1 MFRLRHI
8 LTLLL
13 SLMVAQLMGQTP
25 QETTINA
32 SHRRYVTP
40 TGAYSNR
47 GTTWADA
54 KNNIQD
60 AINDLVASNLLPGEV
75 WVKEGTYRPTEST
88 ESGGS
93 SLFASFK
100 IPAGITVRGGFAGNE
115 VTLNDRM
122 VKYLDKDGNTVGT
135 AKIGDTFSKAYTDK
149 RFLHP
154 TVLTGDL
161 SSRQANFT
169 WNDQSH
175 RYATQF
181 YGNAYH
187 VVWFATNGF
196 YSNGRAKA
204 LRLNDASW
212 TATLEGVTI
221 MRGYA
226 YNSSLEGH
234 PHNAYGGGAYMVD
247 GSMMRDVRI
256 ECCEASR
263 NGGAI
268 YMDGGGVCDHV
279 FVTTSQAQ
287 GIGTSYGYGGGVCIE
302 TNPAIS
308 DVAPVETGFRY
319 GMIANCASRQGGG
332 LAILTSRNTF
342 TETYTNPVTGAQET
356 RTRVPAIY
364 EDQRNKAYAYAS
376 VVAHNV
382 ALIEGGG
389 IYTNGGGAM
398 SQMTIVGNACYG
410 TATIVNGVTQG
421 RSGGLY
427 ACDKMTI
434 HNSVLY
440 GNYAMSNNGIQY
452 ATSRT
457 SISEDL
463 KALMEY
469 CRVENNDITD
479 WSSTRK
485 VQVLTAANPEFV
497 NPLDYGIRRS
507 THDGDEFLMPFS
519 YRVQKQS
526 PMVNSGLFSANLDK
540 ESLTTNRAIYPFDQ
554 LTNDLYGRPYQAHA
568 TLGAINCDDYSVTDV
583 IKKDNL
589 TKTTEGSSTVVHLF
603 VDPSA
608 TATDYDG
615 KAGASWDTPL
625 RYLNNALEFVR
636 LERQD
641 AANAATIYRI
651 HVKQGTVTNVD
662 HFEQHTTYVRSID
675 FPLYSNVQIYGG
687 YSSSLTG
694 TDVDAASRDPLKYPT
709 VITAATVQNDYSM
722 NALQL
727 LTMKGAENVVVDGVE
742 LQFANATATM
752 LDGANPKHYGG
763 AILMQADGT
772 TGSTATFRNIIIK
785 GCTSPQGAAV
795 WIGDRCKAT
804 FENTIIYNNESRAAN
819 GQPMGILY
827 TEGSGSITFDH
838 GDVLHNVGYA
848 GLLNGD
854 QCAQHYTNSVF
865 HANVRQPL
873 DDYRTKS
880 DDAIPDAV
888 LPSFAYRSTA
898 STTPSADAINAHGS
912 YTDEATAVGVHGRY
926 CFFDVRSAMLKGKN
940 FDDLAAAS
948 GASVMQQKIYKYQY
962 SLSYYFNTAEDING
976 YPLFVNATRNCGVS
990 PLGDVSFYGRGVSF
1004 EPDNMNPIVNA
1015 ADKTGDHDNW
1025 GTDYS
1030 THVTRD
1036 YGGNPDVGAI
1046 ENHVDNSDAEN
1057 AQPDGQPPYGKDI
1070 YVRMPKDGGDDNND
1084 GHSWNN
1090 AVATM
1095 QRAMELAKQTG
1106 SVTKEPIEVP
1116 YTSFTRAADDAS
1128 SLSTDTWY
1136 QIRSTSRDYYWN
1148 AGTSSLQPTT
1158 HVGNNDGKDKSSD
1171 YETTFFQPV
1180 VASTSNGT
1188 YYLQTR
1194 DGRYLYVSSS
1204 DAVQLSTSDGTAFHI
1219 VKSDGAWRIYRVY
1232 TTGFWMWRT
1241 TYYDYIEAYSGSSI
1255 HHTAAEYS
1263 GYWDWSINPSS
1274 AWNLYEVTF
1283 GTATETETVEH
1294 ITYDASNIHVAAG
1307 TYDTRIHDKDKYSSS
1322 KFSSGGL
1329 HLVDGVNLY
1338 GGYPATGNPGEKER
1352 DLSNRQ
1358 PLYTTTLTANSTASD
1373 VDNTANRVLTQDAD
1387 FVVSTMVE
1395 GFRITGGTCSGTNYG
1410 AGVFMR
1416 NNGTL
1421 KNCLV
1426 EGNTFTSNSSTAWA
1440 TDGGGGGGVYC
1451 IGGTIFNC
1459 TVRRNTYHYEDL
1471 TKSYLSKADSYN
1483 SVGGAG
1489 VFLEGGDIQNS
1500 LIVENTLDNS
1510 GTAIFGAGLFIKK
1523 PSRIFNTTIAYNR
1536 ALLATGWQ
1544 RRHAGG
1550 GAWDYSADKTLSTWQ
1565 NCIVWGNMAN
1575 GMLAENYI
1583 QVLSAHGQT
1592 AQISNADNFNDCYTS
1607 AIRGYWTDNYG
1618 ETVFSNDDASDAT
1631 KVYAP
1636 ATSVIHINTDKGGG
1650 LSSNGYEERDEYYNV
1665 TYSDNQNHLS
1675 QSTVNGKYVTSI
1687 AEINREYNRQCH
1699 INSPFKGDGEN
1710 LIDYDNWDFTDD
1722 YKSGSGLTYELKDPT
1737 ETSTSRYCINMG
1749 NSSDAIF
1756 TDKLT
1761 VDIVG
1766 DARIQDCQVDK
1777 GAYEYNGAGSI
1788 TPEIFKP
1795 GELPKAYA
1803 ETLVSDKDA
1812 SQLDER
1818 TTAVFY
1824 VTPNGQG
1831 TATANSWKNA
1841 ACSMKLQNVLDAA
1854 GRYKFCNPKQ
1864 RVIVKVATEDESL
1877 KFRYYATRT
1886 TRPDESD
1893 VRLFSIM
1900 VPRGVEVWGGYR
1912 QDANAKVSG
1921 FDTTITVNNVATRF
1935 DRRDVRR
1942 HKTTFDAN
1950 YVNSLL
1956 GTKAVAYH
1964 VITFTDRIF
1973 DKEGNAYTLE
1983 EQQQGANAY
1992 ITPNGSNLAQ
2002 RGGSSSYASLTTHF
2016 SYAVPQ
2022 DYADYGDL
2030 LYRAVID
2037 GIYVQGGRADIA
2049 IERLGSSNVLN
2060 PNRYGGAAI
2069 VKNYAHVRNC
2079 VLEDNR
2085 AYYGGALALM
2095 PGAIVSGTLI
2105 KGNSAT
2111 EGGGAIY
2118 VFTEGDEVNLLEGSV
2133 TVKTL
2138 PTGSEQDN
2146 NGTSYDALMPH
2157 VYTSTIARNFAQLG
2171 GGVCFTTDEANVRF
2185 NSTVIWQNIG
2195 QDGANIYGLYNPN
2208 TLESNKANIEYFPF
2222 AYSAAEGV
2230 RLTGVNNIT
2239 LNTVNRQGTRFVDKN
2254 NDFTQWPKPLA
2265 TTDPNYYRDVLHE
2278 LPLSQQ
2284 KIASNSDDMGYYGIT
2299 NYSVLSLAG
2308 MSIGAYRRLIQTK
2321 GLSAIDLL
2329 GTGRTSG
2336 YHADNVEP
2344 TYIDIGARAF
2354 TKETPHKKLM
2364 LQLYVT
2370 TPELVNMTAAEKLMK
2385 MANDDV
2391 SGSAN
2396 KEQAEYVRDY
2406 FSQEGSS
2413 FGYPMQSLQTALDYI
2428 REQRT
2433 KNASG
2438 AFPSGVSNVNNCKFF
2453 IYLSGGTFYPSRD
2466 LEMENRV
2473 SSTSTFVIP
2482 EGVSIIGGFNP
2493 NETFQWDDSKVDE
2506 TTDSHFQRVGNT
2518 LSETDSNGK
2527 NVLSFVGGYF
2537 SPKTDVTSPT
2547 TKDATFYVDENSEEY
2562 LSQVYY
2568 SGQKDKFD
2576 ANGKLKPEN
2585 MHLDFTTD
2593 GTTFRMMMLHPD
2605 TLSNLR
2611 EHADVNNNNIIEP
2624 WEFLNQTILDGNVA
2638 NIAEQGVHHVITIL
2652 ANENLVG
2659 MLPSPI
2665 SLYGGYANDGYH
2677 SRMLG
2682 QYVAFNGLTIKGG
2695 RARGWDDSYANHLQE
2710 FSYYHGGAILIDG
2723 NIYDDASA
2731 VSDERANP
2739 DKLSGDNYLHAGASN
2754 TWAYRDIPVVA
2765 LNCRFIN
2772 NQAGYG
2778 GAISTN
2784 SSLELMNCSFEQ
2796 NMAVGGIDK
2805 LDKEYQSALDGKTIS
2820 YVDGR
2825 DASKDPISEMSYPGQ
2840 GGAIY
2845 STKQLFAYNTIFA
2858 NNEAR
2863 ATMDETQNNTIEVR
2877 QCTSFRRSNYS
2888 VNRKELFGSGGVAF
2902 IGLNGLFH
2910 FFNCDMVNNMANAYP
2925 VILTRNPNLSEDEN
2939 LGIRQYSQIL
2949 NSVVWGNRLND
2960 GVMKN
2965 CALWNMTRTTDD
2977 GSVKDAQFGQR
2988 LKFNAQLICN
2998 IGRLRKLDNLEQ
3010 HAVAVNDSYNSTD
3023 NTFDLLSKMDAPY
3036 NESMFYDAD
3045 GKRRF
3050 GEVAW
3055 YSAYEKDRSLPAQN
3069 NFETYLDMPFDYNQH
3084 IVHQLNDWNPETSS
3098 GGDKGSRYQ
3107 NCNVVISSENTSYE
3121 GPNFGNPSGS
3131 AGFDGYN
3138 ESADWSPSRMNVL
3151 TDAGSGK
3158 LAQKIT
3164 SNGSTSYGATFI
3176 TDADGTYKNGT
3187 GVYVRAKYDNWSSL
3201 IRRFLPIGTDR
3212 YMLSTY
3218 TNKPG
3223 YTAIPRISPD
3233 PNPSHNRTY
3242 IDIGVYEF
3250 RHRPLQPQV
3259 TDGVDI
3265 IWVSSK
3271 EKADNG
3277 LPLGSDWSRPSTDL
3291 QRAIETLLSSRNGH
3305 RKEIRLMNGDYTPNY
3320 TINGHTAF
3328 YIDTRLLNS
3337 TTMLGSTT
3345 DADGKATAVTGEG
3358 VASLCIRGGYSHDLN
3373 GAYDIKEYPTVIHQ
3387 RQRTNNSSSQWDH
3400 LFYIND
3406 VSQRYGYT
3414 SYNKSNQFGQQGKN
3428 VSEPVTSIPIEIYG
3442 VTMQNN
3448 QTNKDVL
3455 GSVIYYP
3462 DAMGANPVR
3471 DTDPT
3476 VLDKAPDIKGTSP
3489 SFVTWTKRIG
3499 DNTASSTYQSLSAK
3513 IAAGQMP
3520 KLILGSDIIYGS
3532 GNTADFNPAASATQR
3547 QKASAVYIGATG
3559 GHALLY
3565 NNVFHSNQA
3574 HPLITKAPTRIVN
3587 STFALNGME
3596 VVMDADGD
3604 DDDQRNDTLKSRV
3617 FNSVF
3622 WRNNPETDAPATNS
3636 DYGEQFSIRGINNQ
3650 LLTVVVTTD
3659 DKAGSENR
3667 FERNCYTGGYT
3678 ESTNYDTNGELDKRR
3693 YNTGLA
3699 YENTDLMNGPNF
3711 VQPLSDDPDKRNFTI
3726 QPSQRLVNKGND
3738 QRYVMT
3744 YNKAVGA
3751 DNSNFVYDFA
3761 WVQTKDE
3768 VVSYDGQDV
3777 TIAMDYEQRNGPQ
3790 FDVGYRDRFSHTSHI
3805 DIGAYEYQNVLRR
3818 VLYVDTRRIAET
3830 GESWEKPLND
3840 IQNAVDLAALYHTS
3854 HPRQQTYVFVK
3865 SNEGSSN
3872 AVEHTHQ
3879 GVLLREGVSIYGGM
3893 SGSGLMRETLGKT
3906 ADDNYY
3912 EDRDIVDYLNDVER
3926 NNIRTPVGAL
3936 GFNKTVISSIRTSD
3950 QDRYAPFDHRNKYT
3964 DDDQRKGLIPAG
3976 KKVGDKVASDPRLQ
3990 VRTLIDG
3997 FAVMPDGNA
4006 SPQQSPI
4013 RIRPVLKDSVPKAMT
4028 IDSIIVR
4035 HVTMN
4040 GEKYYVERLAQ
4051 NRGDKSELKT
4061 GTDDLGG
4068 EYTEAFKNYH
4078 PYPSMALRNII
4089 VADWK
4094 MPANVDV
4101 AYINQSL
4108 IYNALFRDNTTSGT
4122 GASLR
4127 LGSRGYA
4134 MCVTATGKT
4143 VGSDGSTTL
4152 NNLTHHYQQKYDC
4165 TGSGNKNYSFDLECN
4180 LHRGT
4185 SHLYFCLTNFD
4196 NDKVTQASLLKGHIP
4211 ILTAAGVEDPNLMYQ
4226 YLDTSP
4232 YIDLD
4237 VYSINSEFYSANNP
4251 HKSSTDYQKTSA
4263 KSEVKWLSQANPE
4276 NFLPINLRDFV
4287 HLRDDNETVN
4297 TRPSDT
4303 DILGNPRFP
4312 KGITGANDKLDRG
4325 CFETW
4330 WQRSTYVTNKELGRY
4345 PHPGSAV
4352 YLLNRYAYHPSH
4364 VDNVSKIYNDA
4375 DMDISLV
4382 LDVSIAPGLI
4392 LMQQGTSLYGNGH
4405 GVHTKTMGF
4414 ERTVNINKGTI
4425 VALPYAMDYGADNC
4439 IWDVTNYGGS
4449 QKQKVLA
4456 EVDHDRASK
4465 DLVYHYNAVQRSQWN
4480 NIFEASNSSK
4490 WTLLDVNDRKR
4501 EAAHGVLIVPK
4512 DPMKVSYEN
4521 DTKTHYQAAVK
4532 YGVRTYRF
4540 IGVARDA
4547 SWAYAEEDGAT
4558 TKTVTLHQRD
4568 DYMSSNNVADFTSK
4582 EDMGWNL
4589 IGLPY
4594 AVNTYYPHRR
4604 QSAMGDY
4611 TMNVPHTLWMY
4622 FDGDYTMKN
4631 HDMANT
4637 NFVNDVYE
4645 QVQKAVDEGRKSKGG
4660 YYPVKAWSENWDDW
4674 NQVPIRYPMIGVYDE
4689 KRGGSKSK
4697 PDDNGIITYVLTD
4710 TVLTANPRPRIW
4722 MGEGFFTQTAA
4733 VNDQGIEQLS
4743 FSTPLYVPNT
4753 NRVQAL
4759 TTPIPVQYDAKTGER
4774 INNTTGAAKDGST
4787 VARQARYLQAVNDAM
4802 WQLCG
4807 SNYRLYGG
4815 MTGIDNPQED
4825 VAVGG
4830 IVIRVRQRNVII
4842 SGLKVG
4848 DMVDIYDPTGR
4859 VYNMIRATGP
4869 VVRTAVPT
4877 SGVYI
4882 IRAGDKVAKAAVR

>member
-8 LTLLL
+8 FTLLL
-13 SLMVAQLMGQTP
+13 LFMVAQLMGQTP

-60 AINDLVASNLLPGEV
+60 AINDLVASHLLPGEV

-93 SLFASFK
+93 SLYASFK

-122 VKYLDKDGNTVGT
+122 VNYLDENGKSVGK
-135 AKIGDTFSKAYTDK
+135 AKIGETFDKPYTEK
-149 RFLHP
+149 RFLNP
-154 TVLTGDL
+154 TILTGDL

-196 YSNGRAKA
+196 DSKGRANA
-204 LRLNDASW
+204 LQLNDDSW
-212 TATLEGVTI
+212 TATLEGMI
-221 MRGYA
+221 IKRGYA

-234 PHNAYGGGAYMVD
+234 PHNAYGGGAYMVK
-247 GSMMRDVRI
+247 GSMMRDVWI

-263 NGGAI
+263 NGGAV

-279 FVTTSQAQ
+279 YVTTSQAQ

-319 GMIANCASRQGGG
+319 GMIANCAARQGGG

-342 TETYTNPVTGAQET
+342 TETYTNPVTGQQET
-356 RTRVPAIY
+356 RTRVPANY

-376 VVAHNV
+376 IVAHNV

-389 IYTNGGGAM
+389 IYTSGGGAM

-427 ACDKMTI
+427 SSDKVTV
-434 HNSVLY
+434 HNSVLC

-469 CRVENNDITD
+469 CRVENNDVTD

-485 VQVLTAANPEFV
+485 VQVLSGANPAFV
-497 NPLDYGIRRS
+497 NPHVYGIARS
-507 THDGDEFLMPFS
+507 TDATDEFLMPFS

-540 ESLTTNRAIYPFDQ
+540 EGLTTNRAIYPFDQ
-554 LTNDLYGRPYQAHA
+554 FTNDLYGRPYQAHA
-568 TLGAINCDDYSVTDV
+568 TLGAINCDNYSVTDV

-589 TKTTEGSSTVVHLF
+589 TKTTEGTSTVVHLF
-603 VDPSA
+603 VDPAA
-608 TATDYDG
+608 TVSNYDG
-615 KAGASWDTPL
+615 RLGASWDTPL

-636 LERQD
+636 TERED
-641 AANAATIYRI
+641 AANANTIYRI
-651 HVKQGTVTNVD
+651 HIKQGTVTNVD
-662 HFEQHTTYVRSID
+662 HFEQRTTYVRSID
-675 FPLYSNVQIYGG
+675 FPLYNNVQIYGG
-687 YSSSLTG
+687 YSSGLTG
-694 TDVDAASRDPLKYPT
+694 TDVDAANRDPLKYPT
-709 VITAATVQNDYSM
+709 VITAVTVQNDYPM
-722 NALQL
+722 NALHL
-727 LTMKGAENVVVDGVE
+727 LVVKGAQNVVVDGVE
-742 LQFANATATM
+742 LQFANAKEPM
-752 LDGANPKHYGG
+752 LAGADPKHYGG
-763 AILMQADGT
+763 AILMEADGT

-795 WIGDRCKAT
+795 WVGDRCKAS
-804 FENTIIYNNESRAAN
+804 FENTIIYNNESRTDN
-819 GQPMGILY
+819 GQPMGTIY

-854 QCAQHYTNSVF
+854 KCGQHYTNTVF
-865 HANVRQPL
+865 HANVRKPL
-873 DDYRTKS
+873 DDYRTES
-880 DDAIPDAV
+880 ADIIPDAI

-912 YTDEATAVGVHGRY
+912 HTDDATATGVHGSY
-926 CFFDVRSAMLKGKN
+926 CFFDVRSAALKGKN
-940 FDDLAAAS
+940 FDDLAAS
-948 GASVMQQKIYKYQY
+948 TTVMQQKMYQY
-962 SLSYYFNTAEDING
+962 QYGLSYYFDSENGTNG
-976 YPLFVNATRNCGVS
+976 YPRFVNATRNCGVS

-1015 ADKTGDHDNW
+1015 ADNTAGRDNW
-1025 GTDYS
+1025 GTDYT
-1030 THVTRD
+1030 THITRD

-1046 ENHVDNSDAEN
+1046 ENHADNSDAEN

-1070 YVRMPKDGGDDNND
+1070 YVRMPEDGGDDNND

-1116 YTSFTRAADDAS
+1116 YTSFTRAADDAN
-1128 SLSTDTWY
+1128 SLNTESWY
-1136 QIRSTSRDYYWN
+1136 QVKSAYRDYYWN
-1148 AGTSSLQPTT
+1148 AGTSYLQPTDR
-1158 HVGNNDGKDKSSD
+1158 VGNNDGKDKSSD
-1171 YETTFFQPV
+1171 YESTFFQPV
-1180 VASTSNGT
+1180 SVGDGT

-1194 DGRYLYVSSS
+1194 DGRYLYISSNNS
-1204 DAVQLSTSDGTAFHI
+1204 SVQLSNSNRYRTPFNI
-1219 VKSDGAWRIYRVY
+1219 EKSNGAWRIYR
-1232 TTGFWMWRT
+1232 TTGWFGEN
-1241 TYYDYIEAYSGSSI
+1241 YDYIDAYSAGEI
-1255 HHTAAEYS
+1255 HHTSEFALW
-1263 GYWDWSINPSS
+1263 GFDWSVRLSS
-1274 AWNLYEVTF
+1274 AWNLYAVTF

-1322 KFSSGGL
+1322 RFSSGGL

-1352 DLSNRQ
+1352 DLSNRK
-1358 PLYTTTLTANSTASD
+1358 LSYTTTITANSTASD
-1373 VDNTANRVLTQDAD
+1373 VNKSANRVLTQDAD
-1387 FVVSTMVE
+1387 FVVPTMVE

-1416 NNGTL
+1416 SNGTL

-1459 TVRRNTYHYEDL
+1459 TVRRNTYHYGGL
-1471 TKSYLSKADSYN
+1471 TGSGQSSDDISYN

-1536 ALLATGWQ
+1536 ALLATAWQ

-1550 GAWDYSADKTLSTWQ
+1550 GAWDYSASKTLSTWQ

-1583 QVLSAHGQT
+1583 QVLSAHGST
-1592 AQISNADNFNDCYTS
+1592 ATISNADNFNDCYTS
-1607 AIRGYWTDNYG
+1607 AIRGYWTG
-1618 ETVFSNDDASDAT
+1618 KETPETVFSNDDASDTT

-1636 ATSVIHINTDKGGG
+1636 ATSVIHINTDNGGG
-1650 LSSNGYEERDEYYNV
+1650 LSGYNNGY
-1665 TYSDNQNHLS
+1665 DNQNHLT
-1675 QSTVNGKYVTSI
+1675 QSTVNGKRVTSI

-1699 INSPFKGDGEN
+1699 INSPFKGDGEK
-1710 LIDYDNWDFTDD
+1710 LINYSNWDFTDD
-1722 YKSGSGLTYELKDPT
+1722 YKNGSGLTYELKDPT
-1737 ETSTSRYCINMG
+1737 DASTSRYCINMG

-1788 TPEIFKP
+1788 TPEVFEP
-1795 GELPKAYA
+1795 GKLPKAYA
-1803 ETLVSDKDA
+1803 ETLVSAKDT
-1812 SQLDER
+1812 SQLAKR

-1831 TATANSWKNA
+1831 TATASSWDNA

-1854 GRYKFCNPKQ
+1854 GRYKFCYPKQ

-1877 KFRYYATRT
+1877 KFRYYANRT

-1912 QDANAKVSG
+1912 QDANAKESG

-1935 DRRDVRR
+1935 DRRDVKR

-1950 YVNSLL
+1950 YVNTLM

-1983 EQQQGANAY
+1983 EQQQGINGY
-1992 ITPNGSNLAQ
+1992 ITPNGDNLAK

-2016 SYAVPQ
+2016 SYTEPQ
-2022 DYADYGDL
+2022 DYATYGDL

-2060 PNRYGGAAI
+2060 PNRFGGAAI
-2069 VKNYAHVRNC
+2069 VKNYAHIRNC

-2118 VFTEGDEVNLLEGSV
+2118 VFTEGDEVNLLEGSI
-2133 TVKTL
+2133 TVRTL
-2138 PTGSEQDN
+2138 PTDSDGDSPAAN
-2146 NGTSYDALMPH
+2146 YDALMPH
-2157 VYTSTIARNFAQLG
+2157 VYTSTIAQNYAQLG

-2195 QDGANIYGLYNPN
+2195 EDGANIYGLYNPN

-2239 LNTVNRQGTRFVDKN
+2239 LNSVNRQGTRFVDKD
-2254 NDFTQWPKPLA
+2254 NDFAQWPKPLP
-2265 TTDPNYYRDVLHE
+2265 TTDANYYRDVLHE
-2278 LPLSQQ
+2278 LPLGQQ
-2284 KIASNSDDMGYYGIT
+2284 KIAESADKIDYYGIT

-2308 MSIGAYRRLIQTK
+2308 MSIGDYRSLIQTK

-2336 YHADNVEP
+2336 YHADVAEP

-2370 TPELVNMTAAEKLMK
+2370 TPEQVNMAAAEKLMK

-2391 SGSAN
+2391 SASIN
-2396 KEQAEYVRDY
+2396 KEQAENIRDY

-2413 FGYPMQSLQTALDYI
+2413 FGYPMQSLQAALDYI

-2433 KNASG
+2433 KNAAG
-2438 AFPSGVSNVNNCKFF
+2438 AFPSGVTNVNNCKFF

-2493 NETFQWDDSKVDE
+2493 NETFLWDASKIDE
-2506 TTDSHFQRVGNT
+2506 STGSHFQRVANT

-2527 NVLSFVGGYF
+2527 NVLSFVGGF
-2537 SPKTDVTSPT
+2537 FAPIANPVSPGKD
-2547 TKDATFYVDENSEEY
+2547 DATFYVDQNSEDY
-2562 LSQVYY
+2562 LSKEYY
-2568 SGQKDKFD
+2568 SGQKDMFD
-2576 ANGKLKPEN
+2576 DNGKLKPEN

-2605 TLSNLR
+2605 TLTNLR
-2611 EHADVNNNNIIEP
+2611 EHSDVNNNNIIEP
-2624 WEFLNQTILDGNVA
+2624 WEFVNQTILDGNVA
-2638 NIAEQGVHHVITIL
+2638 NIAEQGVHHVITV
-2652 ANENLVG
+2652 APAETLVG

-2665 SLYGGYANDGYH
+2665 ELYDGYTNDGYH

-2682 QYVAFNGLTIKGG
+2682 QYIALNGLTIQGG

-2710 FSYYHGGAILIDG
+2710 FSYYHGGAILVDG
-2723 NIYDDASA
+2723 NIYDDGNAKD
-2731 VSDERANP
+2731 DERANP
-2739 DKLSGDNYLHAGASN
+2739 DKLGGDYYLHAGASN
-2754 TWAYRDIPVVA
+2754 TWGYRDIPFVA
-2765 LNCRFIN
+2765 LNCRFVN

-2796 NMAVGGIDK
+2796 NMSVGGTDN
-2805 LDKEYQSALDGKTIS
+2805 LDKEYQIGLDGKEIR
-2820 YVDGR
+2820 YVDGKGE
-2825 DASKDPISEMSYPGQ
+2825 SKDPISEVSYPGQ

-2845 STKQLFAYNTIFA
+2845 STKQLTAYNTIFA

-2863 ATMDETQNNTIEVR
+2863 ATMDESENNDIELK
-2877 QCTSFRRSNYS
+2877 QCQSFRRSNS
-2888 VNRKELFGSGGVAF
+2888 SSNRKELLGGGGVAF
-2902 IGLNGLFH
+2902 IGLHGFFH
-2910 FFNCDMVNNMANAYP
+2910 FINCDMVNNMANAYP
-2925 VILTRNPNLSEDEN
+2925 VILTRNPNVNEKEDLS
-2939 LGIRQYSQIL
+2939 IRQYSQIL
-2949 NSVVWGNRLND
+2949 NSVVWGNRLNN

-2965 CALWNMTRTTDD
+2965 SDLWNKTRTTED
-2977 GSVKDAQFGQR
+2977 GKINDPYFGQR
-2988 LKFNAQLICN
+2988 LKYNAQLICN
-2998 IGRLRKLDNLEQ
+2998 VGRLRTLDELEKN
-3010 HAVAVNDSYNSTD
+3010 ATATTDDYNYNDNI
-3023 NTFDLLSKMDAPY
+3023 FDILTKMDAPY
-3036 NESMFYDAD
+3036 DESMFYDAD

-3050 GEVAW
+3050 GEAAW

-3069 NFETYLDMPFDYNQH
+3069 NYETYLDMPFDYNQH

-3107 NCNVVISSENTSYE
+3107 NCNVMISSDNTSYE

-3158 LAQKIT
+3158 LVQKIT
-3164 SNGSTSYGATFI
+3164 NSGNTSYGATF
-3176 TDADGTYKNGT
+3176 TPDADGTYTNGT

-3201 IRRFLPIGTDR
+3201 MRRFLPIGNDR

-3223 YTAIPRISPD
+3223 YTLIPRISQD

-3242 IDIGVYEF
+3242 IDIGVYEY

-3305 RKEIRLMNGDYTPNY
+3305 RKEIRLMGGDYTPNY

-3337 TTMLGSTT
+3337 TTMLGSATE
-3345 DADGKATAVTGEG
+3345 GTAVTGEG
-3358 VASLCIRGGYSHDLN
+3358 VTSLCIRGGYSHDLN
-3373 GAYDIKEYPTVIHQ
+3373 GAYDIKEYPAVIHQ
-3387 RQRTNNSSSQWDH
+3387 RQRTNDKSSQWDH

-3406 VSQRYGYT
+3406 ASQRYGYDT
-3414 SYNKSNQFGQQGKN
+3414 YNKSNQFGQQGKD
-3428 VSEPVTSIPIEIYG
+3428 VSKPVTSIPIEIYG
-3442 VTMQNN
+3442 VTMQND

-3462 DAMGANPVR
+3462 DAMGANPVS

-3476 VLDKAPDIKGTSP
+3476 KLDKAPEIDGTSE
-3489 SFVTWTKRIG
+3489 SYVTWTERIG
-3499 DNTASSTYQSLSAK
+3499 DNTANSSYQSNTAK
-3513 IAAGQMP
+3513 VAAGQIP
-3520 KLILGSDIIYGS
+3520 KLILGSDIIFGS
-3532 GNTADFNPAASATQR
+3532 GNEADFNPSASATQR

-3559 GHALLY
+3559 GHALIY

-3596 VVMDADGD
+3596 VVMDAAGD
-3604 DDDQRNDTLKSRV
+3604 ADTQRNDTLKSRV

-3622 WRNNPETDAPATNS
+3622 WRNNPTTTTPAANS
-3636 DYGEQFSIRGINNQ
+3636 DYGNQFIIRGIDNT
-3650 LLTVVVTTD
+3650 LLTDTVTTD

-3678 ESTNYDTNGELDKRR
+3678 ESTNYDSNGELAKRR

-3711 VQPLSDDPDKRNFTI
+3711 VLPFNDDRAKRNFTI

-3738 QRYVMT
+3738 GRYVMT
-3744 YNKAVGA
+3744 YNTAVGA

-3761 WVQTKDE
+3761 WVQKKDT
-3768 VVSYDGQDV
+3768 VVSYDGQEV
-3777 TIAMDYEQRNGPQ
+3777 TISKDYEQRNGPQ
-3790 FDVGYRDRFSHTSHI
+3790 FDAGYRDRFSHTSHI

-3830 GESWEKPLND
+3830 GESWERPLND

-3854 HPRQQTYVFVK
+3854 HPRQQAYVFVK
-3865 SNEGSSN
+3865 SNEGSSS

-3912 EDRDIVDYLNDVER
+3912 EDRNIIDYLNEVER
-3926 NNIRTPVGAL
+3926 NDIRTPVGGL
-3936 GFNKTVISSIRTSD
+3936 GFNKTVVSSIRTSD
-3950 QDRYAPFDHRNKYT
+3950 QDRYAPFDHLNKYT
-3964 DDDQRKGLIPAG
+3964 DDDQRKGLIPEG
-3976 KKVGDKVASDPRLQ
+3976 KHVGDQVASDPRLQ

-4013 RIRPVLKDSVPKAMT
+4013 RIRPVLKDSVAKVIT

-4035 HVTMN
+4035 HVTMD
-4040 GEKYYVERLAQ
+4040 GEKYYVERLAKTP
-4051 NRGDKSELKT
+4051 GDQSELKT
-4061 GTDDLGG
+4061 GKDDLGG
-4068 EYTEAFKNYH
+4068 EYSEGFKQYH
-4078 PYPSMALRNII
+4078 PYPSLALRNII

-4101 AYINQSL
+4101 AYVDQAL
-4108 IYNALFRDNTTSGT
+4108 IYGALFRDNTTSGT

-4152 NNLTHHYQQKYDC
+4152 NNLTHHYRQQYDC
-4165 TGSGNKNYSFDLECN
+4165 TGTGRKDHSFDLECN

-4196 NDKVTQASLLKGHIP
+4196 NDKITQASLLKGHIP

-4226 YLDTSP
+4226 FLDTSP

-4237 VYSINSEFYSANNP
+4237 VYSINSELYSSNDP
-4251 HKSSTDYQKTSA
+4251 HKKSSEYLKTTA
-4263 KSEVKWLSQANPE
+4263 TSEVKWLSQANPD
-4276 NFLPINLRDFV
+4276 NFLPLNLRDFV
-4287 HLRDDNETVN
+4287 HLRDDKETVN

-4303 DILGNPRFP
+4303 DLLGNPRFP
-4312 KGITGANDKLDRG
+4312 EGITGANDKLDRG

-4382 LDVSIAPGLI
+4382 LDVSISPGLI
-4392 LMQQGTSLYGNGH
+4392 FMQQGTSLYGNGH
-4405 GVHTKTMGF
+4405 GIHTKTMAF
-4414 ERTVNINKGTI
+4414 ERTVDINKGTI
-4425 VALPYAMDYGADNC
+4425 VALPYAMDYGAENC

-4456 EVDHDRASK
+4456 EVDHDRAAK
-4465 DLVYHYNAVQRSQWN
+4465 DLIYGYNAVQRSQWN
-4480 NIFEASNSSK
+4480 NIFEPTNSSK
-4490 WTLLDVNDRKR
+4490 WTLLSGDDRRR
-4501 EAAHGVLIVPK
+4501 EAAHGVLIMPK

-4521 DTKTHYQAAVK
+4521 DTITHYQAAVNA
-4532 YGVRTYRF
+4532 GVRTYRF

-4568 DYMSSNNVADFTSK
+4568 DYTSTDNAADFTNK

-4594 AVNTYYPHRR
+4594 AVNTYYTHRR
-4604 QSAMGDY
+4604 QTAMGDY

-4622 FDGDYTMKN
+4622 FDGDYTMMS

-4637 NFVNDVYE
+4637 NFVNDVFE
-4645 QVQKAVDEGRKSKGG
+4645 QVQKAVDERRKSKGG

-4674 NQVPIRYPMIGVYDE
+4674 NQLPIQYPMIGVYDS
-4689 KRGGSKSK
+4689 KRGGKKDEKSSK
-4697 PDDNGIITYVLTD
+4697 DIVTYILTD
-4710 TVLTANPRPRIW
+4710 TVITANPRPRIW

-4733 VNDQGIEQLS
+4733 VNGDGTEELS

-4759 TTPIPVQYDAKTGER
+4759 SSPFTVIYDKKTGLR
-4774 INNTTGAAKDGST
+4774 ISDSSSGSGSSASGSGSGSSGSSGSGSGSSGSGQSSPSGSPKGPSGTRRDRAA
-4787 VARQARYLQAVNDAM
+4787 AQRARYLRAVNDAM

-4815 MTGIDNPQED
+4815 MTGIDDPQED
-4825 VAVGG
+4825 ETMGG
-4830 IVIRVRQRNVII
+4830 IVIRVHHRNVTI

-4848 DMVDIYDPTGR
+4848 DMVDIYDPAGR
-4859 VYNMIRATGP
+4859 IYNMRFIRQI
-4869 VVRTAVPT
+4869 V
-4877 SGVYI
+4877 
-4882 IRAGDKVAKAAVR
+4882 

>member
-1 MFRLRHI
+1 
-8 LTLLL
+8 
-13 SLMVAQLMGQTP
+13 
-25 QETTINA
+25 
-32 SHRRYVTP
+32 VT
-40 TGAYSNR
+40 
-47 GTTWADA
+47 
-54 KNNIQD
+54 
-60 AINDLVASNLLPGEV
+60 
-75 WVKEGTYRPTEST
+75 TES
-88 ESGGS
+88 
-93 SLFASFK
+93 
-100 IPAGITVRGGFAGNE
+100 VE
-115 VTLNDRM
+115 V
-122 VKYLDKDGNTVGT
+122 K
-135 AKIGDTFSKAYTDK
+135 
-149 RFLHP
+149 
-154 TVLTGDL
+154 
-161 SSRQANFT
+161 
-169 WNDQSH
+169 
-175 RYATQF
+175 
-181 YGNAYH
+181 
-187 VVWFATNGF
+187 
-196 YSNGRAKA
+196 
-204 LRLNDASW
+204 
-212 TATLEGVTI
+212 
-221 MRGYA
+221 
-226 YNSSLEGH
+226 
-234 PHNAYGGGAYMVD
+234 
-247 GSMMRDVRI
+247 
-256 ECCEASR
+256 
-263 NGGAI
+263 
-268 YMDGGGVCDHV
+268 
-279 FVTTSQAQ
+279 
-287 GIGTSYGYGGGVCIE
+287 
-302 TNPAIS
+302 
-308 DVAPVETGFRY
+308 
-319 GMIANCASRQGGG
+319 
-332 LAILTSRNTF
+332 
-342 TETYTNPVTGAQET
+342 
-356 RTRVPAIY
+356 
-364 EDQRNKAYAYAS
+364 
-376 VVAHNV
+376 
-382 ALIEGGG
+382 
-389 IYTNGGGAM
+389 
-398 SQMTIVGNACYG
+398 
-410 TATIVNGVTQG
+410 
-421 RSGGLY
+421 
-427 ACDKMTI
+427 
-434 HNSVLY
+434 
-440 GNYAMSNNGIQY
+440 
-452 ATSRT
+452 
-457 SISEDL
+457 
-463 KALMEY
+463 
-469 CRVENNDITD
+469 
-479 WSSTRK
+479 
-485 VQVLTAANPEFV
+485 
-497 NPLDYGIRRS
+497 
-507 THDGDEFLMPFS
+507 
-519 YRVQKQS
+519 
-526 PMVNSGLFSANLDK
+526 
-540 ESLTTNRAIYPFDQ
+540 
-554 LTNDLYGRPYQAHA
+554 
-568 TLGAINCDDYSVTDV
+568 
-583 IKKDNL
+583 
-589 TKTTEGSSTVVHLF
+589 
-603 VDPSA
+603 
-608 TATDYDG
+608 
-615 KAGASWDTPL
+615 
-625 RYLNNALEFVR
+625 
-636 LERQD
+636 
-641 AANAATIYRI
+641 
-651 HVKQGTVTNVD
+651 
-662 HFEQHTTYVRSID
+662 
-675 FPLYSNVQIYGG
+675 
-687 YSSSLTG
+687 
-694 TDVDAASRDPLKYPT
+694 
-709 VITAATVQNDYSM
+709 
-722 NALQL
+722 
-727 LTMKGAENVVVDGVE
+727 
-742 LQFANATATM
+742 
-752 LDGANPKHYGG
+752 
-763 AILMQADGT
+763 
-772 TGSTATFRNIIIK
+772 
-785 GCTSPQGAAV
+785 
-795 WIGDRCKAT
+795 
-804 FENTIIYNNESRAAN
+804 
-819 GQPMGILY
+819 
-827 TEGSGSITFDH
+827 
-838 GDVLHNVGYA
+838 
-848 GLLNGD
+848 
-854 QCAQHYTNSVF
+854 
-865 HANVRQPL
+865 
-873 DDYRTKS
+873 
-880 DDAIPDAV
+880 
-888 LPSFAYRSTA
+888 
-898 STTPSADAINAHGS
+898 
-912 YTDEATAVGVHGRY
+912 
-926 CFFDVRSAMLKGKN
+926 
-940 FDDLAAAS
+940 
-948 GASVMQQKIYKYQY
+948 
-962 SLSYYFNTAEDING
+962 
-976 YPLFVNATRNCGVS
+976 
-990 PLGDVSFYGRGVSF
+990 
-1004 EPDNMNPIVNA
+1004 
-1015 ADKTGDHDNW
+1015 
-1025 GTDYS
+1025 
-1030 THVTRD
+1030 
-1036 YGGNPDVGAI
+1036 
-1046 ENHVDNSDAEN
+1046 
-1057 AQPDGQPPYGKDI
+1057 
-1070 YVRMPKDGGDDNND
+1070 
-1084 GHSWNN
+1084 
-1090 AVATM
+1090 
-1095 QRAMELAKQTG
+1095 
-1106 SVTKEPIEVP
+1106 
-1116 YTSFTRAADDAS
+1116 YTSFKRDENAAS
-1128 SLSTDTWY
+1128 SLNTSSWY
-1136 QIRSTSRDYYWN
+1136 QVKSVYEGYYWN
-1148 AGTSSLQPTT
+1148 AGTSILEPTT
-1158 HVGNNDGKDKSSD
+1158 NVGNNDGKDNKSSD
-1171 YETTFFQPV
+1171 FESTFFQPV
-1180 VASTSNGT
+1180 STNNGT

-1194 DGRYLYVSSS
+1194 DGRYLYISNTNNI
-1204 DAVQLSTSDGTAFHI
+1204 QLSKNYGTAFNI
-1219 VKSDGAWRIYRVY
+1219 KKSNGAWRIYRVY
-1232 TTGFWMWRT
+1232 TDGFLWWQT
-1241 TYYDYIEAYSGSSI
+1241 TYCDYIDANSGSSI
-1255 HHTAAEYS
+1255 YHTAEEYS
-1263 GYWDWSINPSS
+1263 GYWDWSLRYRS
-1274 AWNLYEVTF
+1274 AWSLYEVTF

-1307 TYDTRIHDKDKYSSS
+1307 TYDTRVHKQDGSSE
-1322 KFSSGGL
+1322 FSPGGL
-1329 HLVDGVNLY
+1329 HLADGVNLY

-1352 DLSNRQ
+1352 DISNRKDQ
-1358 PLYTTTLTANSTASD
+1358 YTTTITAAYTASD
-1373 VDNTANRVLTQDAD
+1373 VIQSDNRVLTQDKE
-1387 FVVSTMVE
+1387 FLVPTMVE

-1426 EGNTFTSNSSTAWA
+1426 EKNTFTSDNTTAWA

-1459 TVRRNTYHYEDL
+1459 TVRRNTYHYGDL
-1471 TKSYLSKADSYN
+1471 TESGQSQNSYN

-1489 VFLEGGDIQNS
+1489 VFLEGGSVQNS
-1500 LIVENTLDNS
+1500 LIVENTLENS
-1510 GTAIFGAGLFIKK
+1510 GTNIFGAGLFIKK

-1536 ALLATGWQ
+1536 ALLANAWD
-1544 RRHAGG
+1544 RNHAGG
-1550 GAWDYSADKTLSTWQ
+1550 GAWDYSATKTLSTWQ

-1575 GMLAENYI
+1575 GSLAENYI
-1583 QVLSAHGQT
+1583 QVLSAHGDT
-1592 AQISNADNFNDCYTS
+1592 AKISNSENFKDCYTS
-1607 AIRGYWTDNYG
+1607 AVKAYRVG
-1618 ETVFSNDDASDAT
+1618 EGEIVFSNDDASVPS
-1631 KVYAP
+1631 KVFAP
-1636 ATSVIHINTDKGGG
+1636 DKSIIYIVTNRDGV
-1650 LSSNGYEERDEYYNV
+1650 LSSSYMSYSTTVKGER
-1665 TYSDNQNHLS
+1665 
-1675 QSTVNGKYVTSI
+1675 VTSI

-1710 LIDYDNWDFTDD
+1710 LIKYDNWDFTDD
-1722 YKSGSGLTYELKDPT
+1722 YKNGSGLTYELKDPT
-1737 ETSTSRYCINMG
+1737 EMSTSRYCINMG

-1756 TDKLT
+1756 TDTLT

-1788 TPEIFKP
+1788 TPEVFDP

-1803 ETLVSDKDA
+1803 ETLVSAKDA

-1831 TATANSWKNA
+1831 TATASSWDNA

-1912 QDANAKVSG
+1912 QDANAKESG
-1921 FDTTITVNNVATRF
+1921 FDTTIDGKRF
-1935 DRRDVRR
+1935 DRRDVKRY
-1942 HKTTFDAN
+1942 KTTFDAN
-1950 YVNSLL
+1950 YVNTLM
-1956 GTKAVAYH
+1956 GAKAVAYH

-1983 EQQQGANAY
+1983 EQEQGTNAY
-1992 ITPNGSNLAQ
+1992 ITPDGRNLAK
-2002 RGGSSSYASLTTHF
+2002 RGGSTSYASLTTHF
-2016 SYAVPQ
+2016 SYTEPT
-2022 DYADYGDL
+2022 DYATYGDL

-2069 VKNYAHVRNC
+2069 VKDYAHIRNC

-2118 VFTEGDEVNLLEGSV
+2118 VFTEGDEVNLLEGDV
-2133 TVKTL
+2133 TVRTL
-2138 PTGSEQDN
+2138 PTDDTENSLAN
-2146 NGTSYDALMPH
+2146 SYDALMPH
-2157 VYTSTIARNFAQLG
+2157 VYTSTIAQNYAQLG

-2185 NSTVIWQNIG
+2185 NSTVIWQNTG

-2208 TLESNKANIEYFPF
+2208 TLESSKANIEYFPF

-2239 LNTVNRQGTRFVDKN
+2239 LSSSNRQGTRFVDKD
-2254 NDFTQWPKPLA
+2254 NDFAQWPKPQKEGDA
-2265 TTDPNYYRDVLHE
+2265 NYYRDVLHE

-2284 KIASNSDDMGYYGIT
+2284 KIAESTDKIDYYGIT

-2308 MSIGAYRRLIQTK
+2308 MSIADYRHLIQMK
-2321 GLSAIDLL
+2321 GLSAIDIL
-2329 GTGRTSG
+2329 GTGRTNG

-2391 SGSAN
+2391 SASDN
-2396 KEQAEYVRDY
+2396 KEQAEYIRDY

-2413 FGYPMQSLQTALDYI
+2413 FGYPMQSLQAALDYI

-2433 KNASG
+2433 KNADG
-2438 AFPSGVSNVNNCKFF
+2438 DFPSGVDNVNNCKFF

-2493 NETFQWDDSKVDE
+2493 NETFQWNASEIDE
-2506 TTDSHFQRVGNT
+2506 TTGSHFQRVPNT

-2527 NVLSFVGGYF
+2527 NILSFVGGYF
-2537 SPKTDVTSPT
+2537 TPKTNPACPT
-2547 TKDATFYVDENSEEY
+2547 TNDATFYVDQNSEDY
-2562 LSQVYY
+2562 LSKVYY
-2568 SGQKDKFD
+2568 KGQNMFDDKG
-2576 ANGKLKPEN
+2576 NLKPEN

-2605 TLSNLR
+2605 TLTNLR
-2611 EHADVNNNNIIEP
+2611 QHADVNNNNIIEP

-2638 NIAEQGVHHVITIL
+2638 NIAEQGVHHVITVL
-2652 ANENLVG
+2652 ANEKLVG

-2665 SLYGGYANDGYH
+2665 TLYDDYEKDGYH

-2682 QYVAFNGLTIKGG
+2682 QYVAINGLTIQGG

-2723 NIYDDASA
+2723 NIYNDRNSVNDG
-2731 VSDERANP
+2731 RANP
-2739 DKLSGDNYLHAGASN
+2739 AKLDGDYYLHAGASN
-2754 TWAYRDIPVVA
+2754 TWAYRDIPFVA
-2765 LNCRFIN
+2765 LNCRFVN

-2796 NMAVGGIDK
+2796 NMSVGGTDK
-2805 LDKEYQSALDGKTIS
+2805 LDKGYQIALDNKTIR
-2820 YVDGR
+2820 YVEGKE
-2825 DASKDPISEMSYPGQ
+2825 ASKEPISEVSYPGQ

-2845 STKQLFAYNTIFA
+2845 STKQLTAYNTIFA

-2863 ATMDETQNNTIEVR
+2863 ATMDESKNNTIEIK
-2877 QCTSFRRSNYS
+2877 QCQSFRRSNS
-2888 VNRKELFGSGGVAF
+2888 SSNRKELLGGGGVAF
-2902 IGLNGLFH
+2902 IGLHGLFH
-2910 FFNCDMVNNMANAYP
+2910 FINCDMVNNMANAYP
-2925 VILTRNPNLSEDEN
+2925 VILTRNPNINEKEN
-2939 LGIRQYSQIL
+2939 LSIRQYSQIL
-2949 NSVVWGNRLND
+2949 NSVVWGNRLNN

-2965 CALWNMTRTTDD
+2965 STLWNMTRTTED
-2977 GSVKDAQFGQR
+2977 GKIKDTEFGQR
-2988 LKFNAQLICN
+2988 LKYNAQLICN
-2998 IGRLRKLDNLEQ
+2998 VGRLKTLDNLEQ
-3010 HAVAVNDSYNSTD
+3010 HATATTDDYSYND
-3023 NTFDLLSKMDAPY
+3023 NLFDIITKIDAPY
-3036 NESMFYDAD
+3036 DESMFNDAD

-3069 NFETYLDMPFDYNQH
+3069 NYETYLDMPFNYNKH
-3084 IVHQLNDWNPETSS
+3084 IVHQLNAWDPEKSTL
-3098 GGDKGSRYQ
+3098 DDNGSYYQ
-3107 NCNVVISSENTSYE
+3107 NCNVMISSDNTSYE

-3151 TDAGSGK
+3151 TDAGSGRLIQEISSK
-3158 LAQKIT
+3158 D
-3164 SNGSTSYGATFI
+3164 NTSYGAAFI
-3176 TDADGTYKNGT
+3176 TDDKGTYKNGT
-3187 GVYVRAKYDNWSSL
+3187 GVYVRVKYDNWSSL
-3201 IRRFLPIGTDR
+3201 IRRFLPIGGDR

-3223 YTAIPRISPD
+3223 YTVIPRISLD

-3305 RKEIRLMNGDYTPNY
+3305 RKEIRLMGGDYTPNY

-3337 TTMLGSTT
+3337 TTMLG
-3345 DADGKATAVTGEG
+3345 AANGTAVTGKG
-3358 VASLCIRGGYSHDLN
+3358 VASLCIRGGCSHDLN

-3387 RQRTNNSSSQWDH
+3387 RQRTNVNSSQWDY

-3406 VSQRYGYT
+3406 ASQRYGYT
-3414 SYNKSNQFGQQGKN
+3414 TYDKSNKFGQQGKDE
-3428 VSEPVTSIPIEIYG
+3428 SEPVTSIPIEIYG
-3442 VTMQNN
+3442 VTMQND

-3462 DAMGANPVR
+3462 DAMGANPVN
-3471 DTDPT
+3471 DVDPT
-3476 VLDKAPDIKGTSP
+3476 TLDEAPEIDGTSEA
-3489 SFVTWTKRIG
+3489 FVTWTQRTN
-3499 DNTASSTYQSLSAK
+3499 DNTASSTYQSNTTK
-3513 IAAGQMP
+3513 VAAGQMP
-3520 KLILGSDIIYGS
+3520 KLILGSDVIYGS
-3532 GNTADFNPAASATQR
+3532 GNASDFNPSADDTQR
-3547 QKASAVYIGATG
+3547 RKASAVYIGATG
-3559 GHALLY
+3559 GHALIY

-3596 VVMDADGD
+3596 VVMDAAGD
-3604 DDDQRNDTLKSRV
+3604 ADAQRNDTLKSRV

-3622 WRNNPETDAPATNS
+3622 WRNNPTTTAPAGNS
-3636 DYGEQFSIRGINNQ
+3636 DYGEQFSIKGIDNA
-3650 LLTVVVTTD
+3650 LLTETVTPE
-3659 DKAGSENR
+3659 DKAGSKNR

-3678 ESTNYDTNGELDKRR
+3678 ESTNYDTNGELAQRR

-3699 YENTDLMNGPNF
+3699 FENTDLMNGPNF
-3711 VQPLSDDPDKRNFTI
+3711 VLPFNDDCAKRDFTI

-3738 QRYVMT
+3738 DRYVMT
-3744 YNKAVGA
+3744 YNTAAGA

-3761 WVQTKDE
+3761 WVQKKDT
-3768 VVSYDGQDV
+3768 VVNYDGQEV
-3777 TIAMDYEQRNGPQ
+3777 TIAKDYEQRNGPQ

-3830 GESWEKPLND
+3830 GESWERPLND

-3854 HPRQQTYVFVK
+3854 HPRQQAYVFVK
-3865 SNEGSSN
+3865 SNEGSSS

-3893 SGSGLMRETLGKT
+3893 SGSGLMKESLGKT

-3912 EDRDIVDYLNDVER
+3912 EDRNIIDYLNEVER
-3926 NNIRTPVGAL
+3926 NDIRTPVGAL
-3936 GFNKTVISSIRTSD
+3936 GFNKTVVSSIRTSD
-3950 QDRYAPFDHRNKYT
+3950 QDRYAPFDHENKYT
-3964 DDDQRKGLIPAG
+3964 PDDQRKGLIPAG
-3976 KKVGDKVASDPRLQ
+3976 KKVGDKVADDPRLQ

-4013 RIRPVLKDSVPKAMT
+4013 RIRPVLKDSVAKVIT

-4040 GEKYYVERLAQ
+4040 EEKYYVERLAK
-4051 NRGDKSELKT
+4051 NPGDQSELNNS
-4061 GTDDLGG
+4061 TDDLGG
-4068 EYTEAFKNYH
+4068 TYTESFKNYH

-4101 AYINQSL
+4101 AYIDQAL
-4108 IYNALFRDNTTSGT
+4108 VYDALFRDNSTSGT

-4127 LGSRGYA
+4127 LGKRGYA

-4152 NNLTHHYQQKYDC
+4152 NNLTHHYRQQYDC
-4165 TGSGNKNYSFDLECN
+4165 TGDGRKDQFFDLECN

-4226 YLDTSP
+4226 FLDTSP

-4237 VYSINSEFYSANNP
+4237 VYSINSEFYSSDNP
-4251 HKSSTDYQKTSA
+4251 HKGSDEYQTITKTPD
-4263 KSEVKWLSQANPE
+4263 VKWLSQANPN

-4287 HLRDDNETVN
+4287 HLRDNNETVN

-4303 DILGNPRFP
+4303 DLLGNPRFP
-4312 KGITGANDKLDRG
+4312 IGITGANDKLDRG

-4364 VDNVSKIYNDA
+4364 VDDVSKIYNDA

-4382 LDVSIAPGLI
+4382 LDVSISPGLI

-4405 GVHTKTMGF
+4405 GIHTKTMAF
-4414 ERTVNINKGTI
+4414 ERTVNINRGTI

-4456 EVDHDRASK
+4456 EVDHDRALK

-4480 NIFEASNSSK
+4480 NIFEPTNSSK
-4490 WTLLDVNDRKR
+4490 WTSLDVNDRKC

-4521 DTKTHYQAAVK
+4521 DISTHYQAAVNA
-4532 YGVRTYRF
+4532 GVRTYRF

-4568 DYMSSNNVADFTSK
+4568 DYTSTDHAADFTNK

-4637 NFVNDVYE
+4637 NFVNDVFE
-4645 QVQKAVDEGRKSKGG
+4645 QVQEAVDERRKSKGG
-4660 YYPVKAWSENWDDW
+4660 YYPVKAWSEDWDDW
-4674 NQVPIRYPMIGVYDE
+4674 NQVPIQYPMIGVYS
-4689 KRGGSKSK
+4689 SKK
-4697 PDDNGIITYVLTD
+4697 DDGKIVTYNLTD
-4710 TVLTANPRPRIW
+4710 TVLTANPKPRIW

-4733 VNDQGIEQLS
+4733 VNGDGTEELS

-4753 NRVQAL
+4753 NRVQAIS
-4759 TTPIPVQYDAKTGER
+4759 PITVIYDKKTGLR
-4774 INNTTGAAKDGST
+4774 LSDSSSGSGSSGSGSGSDSGSGSSGSGQSSPSGSPKGPSGTRRDRAA
-4787 VARQARYLQAVNDAM
+4787 AQRARYLRAVNDAM

-4815 MTGIDNPQED
+4815 MTGIDNPKED
-4825 VAVGG
+4825 EAVGG
-4830 IVIRVRQRNVII
+4830 IVIRVHHRNVTI

-4848 DMVDIYDPTGR
+4848 DMVDIYDPVGR
-4859 VYNMIRATGP
+4859 IYNMIRATDT

-4877 SGVYI
+4877 SGIYI
-4882 IRAGDKVAKAAVR
+4882 IKAGNKVAKVVVK

>member
-1 MFRLRHI
+1 M
-8 LTLLL
+8 
-13 SLMVAQLMGQTP
+13 
-25 QETTINA
+25 
-32 SHRRYVTP
+32 
-40 TGAYSNR
+40 
-47 GTTWADA
+47 
-54 KNNIQD
+54 
-60 AINDLVASNLLPGEV
+60 
-75 WVKEGTYRPTEST
+75 
-88 ESGGS
+88 
-93 SLFASFK
+93 
-100 IPAGITVRGGFAGNE
+100 
-115 VTLNDRM
+115 
-122 VKYLDKDGNTVGT
+122 
-135 AKIGDTFSKAYTDK
+135 
-149 RFLHP
+149 
-154 TVLTGDL
+154 
-161 SSRQANFT
+161 
-169 WNDQSH
+169 
-175 RYATQF
+175 
-181 YGNAYH
+181 
-187 VVWFATNGF
+187 
-196 YSNGRAKA
+196 
-204 LRLNDASW
+204 
-212 TATLEGVTI
+212 
-221 MRGYA
+221 
-226 YNSSLEGH
+226 
-234 PHNAYGGGAYMVD
+234 
-247 GSMMRDVRI
+247 
-256 ECCEASR
+256 
-263 NGGAI
+263 
-268 YMDGGGVCDHV
+268 
-279 FVTTSQAQ
+279 
-287 GIGTSYGYGGGVCIE
+287 
-302 TNPAIS
+302 
-308 DVAPVETGFRY
+308 
-319 GMIANCASRQGGG
+319 
-332 LAILTSRNTF
+332 
-342 TETYTNPVTGAQET
+342 
-356 RTRVPAIY
+356 
-364 EDQRNKAYAYAS
+364 
-376 VVAHNV
+376 
-382 ALIEGGG
+382 
-389 IYTNGGGAM
+389 
-398 SQMTIVGNACYG
+398 
-410 TATIVNGVTQG
+410 
-421 RSGGLY
+421 
-427 ACDKMTI
+427 
-434 HNSVLY
+434 
-440 GNYAMSNNGIQY
+440 
-452 ATSRT
+452 
-457 SISEDL
+457 
-463 KALMEY
+463 
-469 CRVENNDITD
+469 
-479 WSSTRK
+479 
-485 VQVLTAANPEFV
+485 
-497 NPLDYGIRRS
+497 
-507 THDGDEFLMPFS
+507 
-519 YRVQKQS
+519 
-526 PMVNSGLFSANLDK
+526 
-540 ESLTTNRAIYPFDQ
+540 
-554 LTNDLYGRPYQAHA
+554 
-568 TLGAINCDDYSVTDV
+568 
-583 IKKDNL
+583 
-589 TKTTEGSSTVVHLF
+589 
-603 VDPSA
+603 
-608 TATDYDG
+608 
-615 KAGASWDTPL
+615 
-625 RYLNNALEFVR
+625 
-636 LERQD
+636 
-641 AANAATIYRI
+641 
-651 HVKQGTVTNVD
+651 
-662 HFEQHTTYVRSID
+662 
-675 FPLYSNVQIYGG
+675 
-687 YSSSLTG
+687 
-694 TDVDAASRDPLKYPT
+694 
-709 VITAATVQNDYSM
+709 
-722 NALQL
+722 
-727 LTMKGAENVVVDGVE
+727 
-742 LQFANATATM
+742 
-752 LDGANPKHYGG
+752 
-763 AILMQADGT
+763 
-772 TGSTATFRNIIIK
+772 
-785 GCTSPQGAAV
+785 
-795 WIGDRCKAT
+795 
-804 FENTIIYNNESRAAN
+804 
-819 GQPMGILY
+819 
-827 TEGSGSITFDH
+827 
-838 GDVLHNVGYA
+838 
-848 GLLNGD
+848 
-854 QCAQHYTNSVF
+854 
-865 HANVRQPL
+865 
-873 DDYRTKS
+873 
-880 DDAIPDAV
+880 
-888 LPSFAYRSTA
+888 
-898 STTPSADAINAHGS
+898 
-912 YTDEATAVGVHGRY
+912 
-926 CFFDVRSAMLKGKN
+926 
-940 FDDLAAAS
+940 
-948 GASVMQQKIYKYQY
+948 
-962 SLSYYFNTAEDING
+962 
-976 YPLFVNATRNCGVS
+976 
-990 PLGDVSFYGRGVSF
+990 
-1004 EPDNMNPIVNA
+1004 
-1015 ADKTGDHDNW
+1015 
-1025 GTDYS
+1025 
-1030 THVTRD
+1030 
-1036 YGGNPDVGAI
+1036 
-1046 ENHVDNSDAEN
+1046 
-1057 AQPDGQPPYGKDI
+1057 
-1070 YVRMPKDGGDDNND
+1070 
-1084 GHSWNN
+1084 
-1090 AVATM
+1090 
-1095 QRAMELAKQTG
+1095 
-1106 SVTKEPIEVP
+1106 
-1116 YTSFTRAADDAS
+1116 
-1128 SLSTDTWY
+1128 
-1136 QIRSTSRDYYWN
+1136 
-1148 AGTSSLQPTT
+1148 
-1158 HVGNNDGKDKSSD
+1158 
-1171 YETTFFQPV
+1171 
-1180 VASTSNGT
+1180 
-1188 YYLQTR
+1188 
-1194 DGRYLYVSSS
+1194 
-1204 DAVQLSTSDGTAFHI
+1204 
-1219 VKSDGAWRIYRVY
+1219 
-1232 TTGFWMWRT
+1232 
-1241 TYYDYIEAYSGSSI
+1241 
-1255 HHTAAEYS
+1255 
-1263 GYWDWSINPSS
+1263 
-1274 AWNLYEVTF
+1274 
-1283 GTATETETVEH
+1283 
-1294 ITYDASNIHVAAG
+1294 
-1307 TYDTRIHDKDKYSSS
+1307 
-1322 KFSSGGL
+1322 
-1329 HLVDGVNLY
+1329 
-1338 GGYPATGNPGEKER
+1338 
-1352 DLSNRQ
+1352 
-1358 PLYTTTLTANSTASD
+1358 
-1373 VDNTANRVLTQDAD
+1373 
-1387 FVVSTMVE
+1387 
-1395 GFRITGGTCSGTNYG
+1395 
-1410 AGVFMR
+1410 
-1416 NNGTL
+1416 
-1421 KNCLV
+1421 
-1426 EGNTFTSNSSTAWA
+1426 
-1440 TDGGGGGGVYC
+1440 
-1451 IGGTIFNC
+1451 
-1459 TVRRNTYHYEDL
+1459 
-1471 TKSYLSKADSYN
+1471 
-1483 SVGGAG
+1483 
-1489 VFLEGGDIQNS
+1489 
-1500 LIVENTLDNS
+1500 
-1510 GTAIFGAGLFIKK
+1510 
-1523 PSRIFNTTIAYNR
+1523 
-1536 ALLATGWQ
+1536 
-1544 RRHAGG
+1544 
-1550 GAWDYSADKTLSTWQ
+1550 
-1565 NCIVWGNMAN
+1565 
-1575 GMLAENYI
+1575 
-1583 QVLSAHGQT
+1583 
-1592 AQISNADNFNDCYTS
+1592 
-1607 AIRGYWTDNYG
+1607 
-1618 ETVFSNDDASDAT
+1618 
-1631 KVYAP
+1631 
-1636 ATSVIHINTDKGGG
+1636 
-1650 LSSNGYEERDEYYNV
+1650 
-1665 TYSDNQNHLS
+1665 
-1675 QSTVNGKYVTSI
+1675 
-1687 AEINREYNRQCH
+1687 
-1699 INSPFKGDGEN
+1699 
-1710 LIDYDNWDFTDD
+1710 
-1722 YKSGSGLTYELKDPT
+1722 
-1737 ETSTSRYCINMG
+1737 
-1749 NSSDAIF
+1749 
-1756 TDKLT
+1756 
-1761 VDIVG
+1761 
-1766 DARIQDCQVDK
+1766 
-1777 GAYEYNGAGSI
+1777 
-1788 TPEIFKP
+1788 
-1795 GELPKAYA
+1795 
-1803 ETLVSDKDA
+1803 
-1812 SQLDER
+1812 
-1818 TTAVFY
+1818 
-1824 VTPNGQG
+1824 
-1831 TATANSWKNA
+1831 
-1841 ACSMKLQNVLDAA
+1841 
-1854 GRYKFCNPKQ
+1854 
-1864 RVIVKVATEDESL
+1864 
-1877 KFRYYATRT
+1877 
-1886 TRPDESD
+1886 
-1893 VRLFSIM
+1893 
-1900 VPRGVEVWGGYR
+1900 
-1912 QDANAKVSG
+1912 
-1921 FDTTITVNNVATRF
+1921 
-1935 DRRDVRR
+1935 
-1942 HKTTFDAN
+1942 
-1950 YVNSLL
+1950 
-1956 GTKAVAYH
+1956 
-1964 VITFTDRIF
+1964 
-1973 DKEGNAYTLE
+1973 
-1983 EQQQGANAY
+1983 
-1992 ITPNGSNLAQ
+1992 
-2002 RGGSSSYASLTTHF
+2002 
-2016 SYAVPQ
+2016 
-2022 DYADYGDL
+2022 
-2030 LYRAVID
+2030 
-2037 GIYVQGGRADIA
+2037 
-2049 IERLGSSNVLN
+2049 
-2060 PNRYGGAAI
+2060 
-2069 VKNYAHVRNC
+2069 
-2079 VLEDNR
+2079 
-2085 AYYGGALALM
+2085 
-2095 PGAIVSGTLI
+2095 
-2105 KGNSAT
+2105 
-2111 EGGGAIY
+2111 
-2118 VFTEGDEVNLLEGSV
+2118 
-2133 TVKTL
+2133 
-2138 PTGSEQDN
+2138 
-2146 NGTSYDALMPH
+2146 
-2157 VYTSTIARNFAQLG
+2157 
-2171 GGVCFTTDEANVRF
+2171 
-2185 NSTVIWQNIG
+2185 
-2195 QDGANIYGLYNPN
+2195 
-2208 TLESNKANIEYFPF
+2208 
-2222 AYSAAEGV
+2222 
-2230 RLTGVNNIT
+2230 
-2239 LNTVNRQGTRFVDKN
+2239 
-2254 NDFTQWPKPLA
+2254 
-2265 TTDPNYYRDVLHE
+2265 
-2278 LPLSQQ
+2278 
-2284 KIASNSDDMGYYGIT
+2284 
-2299 NYSVLSLAG
+2299 
-2308 MSIGAYRRLIQTK
+2308 
-2321 GLSAIDLL
+2321 
-2329 GTGRTSG
+2329 
-2336 YHADNVEP
+2336 
-2344 TYIDIGARAF
+2344 
-2354 TKETPHKKLM
+2354 
-2364 LQLYVT
+2364 
-2370 TPELVNMTAAEKLMK
+2370 
-2385 MANDDV
+2385 
-2391 SGSAN
+2391 
-2396 KEQAEYVRDY
+2396 
-2406 FSQEGSS
+2406 
-2413 FGYPMQSLQTALDYI
+2413 
-2428 REQRT
+2428 
-2433 KNASG
+2433 
-2438 AFPSGVSNVNNCKFF
+2438 
-2453 IYLSGGTFYPSRD
+2453 
-2466 LEMENRV
+2466 
-2473 SSTSTFVIP
+2473 
-2482 EGVSIIGGFNP
+2482 
-2493 NETFQWDDSKVDE
+2493 
-2506 TTDSHFQRVGNT
+2506 
-2518 LSETDSNGK
+2518 
-2527 NVLSFVGGYF
+2527 
-2537 SPKTDVTSPT
+2537 
-2547 TKDATFYVDENSEEY
+2547 
-2562 LSQVYY
+2562 
-2568 SGQKDKFD
+2568 
-2576 ANGKLKPEN
+2576 
-2585 MHLDFTTD
+2585 
-2593 GTTFRMMMLHPD
+2593 
-2605 TLSNLR
+2605 
-2611 EHADVNNNNIIEP
+2611 
-2624 WEFLNQTILDGNVA
+2624 
-2638 NIAEQGVHHVITIL
+2638 
-2652 ANENLVG
+2652 
-2659 MLPSPI
+2659 
-2665 SLYGGYANDGYH
+2665 
-2677 SRMLG
+2677 
-2682 QYVAFNGLTIKGG
+2682 
-2695 RARGWDDSYANHLQE
+2695 
-2710 FSYYHGGAILIDG
+2710 
-2723 NIYDDASA
+2723 
-2731 VSDERANP
+2731 
-2739 DKLSGDNYLHAGASN
+2739 
-2754 TWAYRDIPVVA
+2754 
-2765 LNCRFIN
+2765 
-2772 NQAGYG
+2772 
-2778 GAISTN
+2778 
-2784 SSLELMNCSFEQ
+2784 
-2796 NMAVGGIDK
+2796 
-2805 LDKEYQSALDGKTIS
+2805 
-2820 YVDGR
+2820 
-2825 DASKDPISEMSYPGQ
+2825 
-2840 GGAIY
+2840 
-2845 STKQLFAYNTIFA
+2845 
-2858 NNEAR
+2858 
-2863 ATMDETQNNTIEVR
+2863 
-2877 QCTSFRRSNYS
+2877 
-2888 VNRKELFGSGGVAF
+2888 
-2902 IGLNGLFH
+2902 
-2910 FFNCDMVNNMANAYP
+2910 
-2925 VILTRNPNLSEDEN
+2925 
-2939 LGIRQYSQIL
+2939 
-2949 NSVVWGNRLND
+2949 
-2960 GVMKN
+2960 
-2965 CALWNMTRTTDD
+2965 
-2977 GSVKDAQFGQR
+2977 
-2988 LKFNAQLICN
+2988 
-2998 IGRLRKLDNLEQ
+2998 
-3010 HAVAVNDSYNSTD
+3010 
-3023 NTFDLLSKMDAPY
+3023 
-3036 NESMFYDAD
+3036 
-3045 GKRRF
+3045 
-3050 GEVAW
+3050 
-3055 YSAYEKDRSLPAQN
+3055 
-3069 NFETYLDMPFDYNQH
+3069 
-3084 IVHQLNDWNPETSS
+3084 
-3098 GGDKGSRYQ
+3098 
-3107 NCNVVISSENTSYE
+3107 ISSENTSYE

>member
-1 MFRLRHI
+1 
-8 LTLLL
+8 
-13 SLMVAQLMGQTP
+13 MVAQLMGQTP
-25 QETTINA
+25 QETTVNA

-60 AINDLVASNLLPGEV
+60 AINDLVASHLLPGEV

-93 SLFASFK
+93 SLYASFK
-100 IPAGITVRGGFAGNE
+100 IPAGITVRGGFAGTE

-135 AKIGDTFSKAYTDK
+135 AKIGDTFSKAYNEK

-196 YSNGRAKA
+196 DGNGRANA
-204 LRLNDASW
+204 LQLTDDSW

-221 MRGYA
+221 KRGYA

-234 PHNAYGGGAYMVD
+234 PHNAYGGGAYMVK
-247 GSMMRDVRI
+247 GSMMRDVWI

-263 NGGAI
+263 NGGAV

-279 FVTTSQAQ
+279 YVTTSQAQ

-319 GMIANCASRQGGG
+319 GMIANCAARQGGG
-332 LAILTSRNTF
+332 LAILTGRNTF
-342 TETYTNPVTGAQET
+342 TETYTNPVTGAQEQ
-356 RTRVPAIY
+356 RTRVPANY

-376 VVAHNV
+376 IVAHNV

-427 ACDKMTI
+427 ACDKVTV

-469 CRVENNDITD
+469 CRVENNDVTD

-485 VQVLTAANPEFV
+485 VQVLTAVNPAFV
-497 NPLDYGIRRS
+497 NPHAYGIARS
-507 THDGDEFLMPFS
+507 TDATDEFKMPFS

-540 ESLTTNRAIYPFDQ
+540 EGLTANRAIYPFDQ
-554 LTNDLYGRPYQAHA
+554 MTNDLYGRPYQAHA
-568 TLGAINCDDYSVTDV
+568 TLGAINCDDYSVADV
-583 IKKDNL
+583 TKKANL
-589 TKTTEGSSTVVHLF
+589 MTTTEGSSTVVHLF
-603 VDPSA
+603 VDPAA
-608 TATDYDG
+608 TVSNYEG
-615 KAGASWDTPL
+615 KLGASWDTPF
-625 RYLNNALEFVR
+625 RFLNNALEFVR

-641 AANAATIYRI
+641 DANANTVYRI
-651 HVKQGTVTNVD
+651 HIKQGTVTNVD

-694 TDVDAASRDPLKYPT
+694 TDVDDANRDPLKYPT
-709 VITAATVQNDYSM
+709 VITAATVQDDYSM
-722 NALQL
+722 NALHL
-727 LTMKGAENVVVDGVE
+727 LMMKGAQNVVVDGVE
-742 LQFANATATM
+742 LQFANAKETK
-752 LDGANPKHYGG
+752 LDGADPKHYGG
-763 AILMQADGT
+763 AIVMQADGT

-795 WIGDRCKAT
+795 WVGDRCKAS
-804 FENTIIYNNESRAAN
+804 FENTIIYNNESRADN
-819 GQPMGILY
+819 GQPMGTIY
-827 TEGSGSITFDH
+827 TEGSAAVTFDH

-854 QCAQHYTNSVF
+854 KCAQHYTNSVF
-865 HANVRQPL
+865 HANARQPL
-873 DDYRTKS
+873 DDYRTKNV
-880 DDAIPDAV
+880 DAIPEAI

-898 STTPSADAINAHGS
+898 STTPSADAVTAHGS
-912 YTDEATAVGVHGRY
+912 YTDDATKAGVHGSY
-926 CFFDVRSAMLKGKN
+926 CFFDARSAALRGKN
-940 FDDLAAAS
+940 FDDLAAAA
-948 GASVMQQKIYKYQY
+948 GASVMQKKIYHYQY
-962 SLSYYFNTAEDING
+962 GLSYYFDSEDGSNG
-976 YPLFVNATRNCGVS
+976 YPRFVNATRNCGVS

-1004 EPDNMNPIVNA
+1004 EPHNMNPIVNA
-1015 ADKTGDHDNW
+1015 ADNRAVRENW

-1046 ENHVDNSDAEN
+1046 ENHADNSDAEN
-1057 AQPDGQPPYGKDI
+1057 AQPDGQPPYGKDV
-1070 YVRMPKDGGDDNND
+1070 YVRMPQDGGDDNND
-1084 GHSWNN
+1084 GHSWNT

-1095 QRAMELAKQTG
+1095 QRAMELAKQSG
-1106 SVTKEPIEVP
+1106 KVTTEPIEVT
-1116 YTSFTRAADDAS
+1116 YTSFTRATDDAN
-1128 SLSTDTWY
+1128 SLKVGAWY
-1136 QIRSTSRDYYWN
+1136 QIRSDYRDYYWN
-1148 AGTSSLQPTT
+1148 AGTNSLQPTDD
-1158 HVGNNDGKDKSSD
+1158 VGNNDGKDRSSD
-1171 YETTFFQPV
+1171 YESTFFQFVP
-1180 VASTSNGT
+1180 NGNG

-1194 DGRYLYVSSS
+1194 DGRYIYEGTNNNV
-1204 DAVQLSTSDGTAFHI
+1204 VQLSSNSNNRTLFQV
-1219 VKSDGAWRIYRVY
+1219 VKSGGAWRIYRSY
-1232 TTGFWMWRT
+1232 GRWWSTT
-1241 TYYDYIEAYSGSSI
+1241 YDYIDAYSATGI
-1255 HHTAAEYS
+1255 RHTARPYS
-1263 GYWDWSINPSS
+1263 WSWSWPSS
-1274 AWNLYEVTF
+1274 SGWNLYEVTF
-1283 GTATETETVEH
+1283 GTATGTETVEH

-1307 TYDTRIHDKDKYSSS
+1307 TYDTRMHDKDNYSSS
-1322 KFSSGGL
+1322 TFSSGGL

-1338 GGYPATGNPGEKER
+1338 GGYPANGNPGEKER
-1352 DLSNRQ
+1352 DLSNRK
-1358 PLYTTTLTANSTASD
+1358 PLYTTTITASSTASD
-1373 VDNTANRVLTQDAD
+1373 ADNTANRVLTQDAD
-1387 FVVSTMVE
+1387 FVVPTVVE
-1395 GFRITGGTCSGTNYG
+1395 GFRITGGRSAGRNYG
-1410 AGVFMR
+1410 AGIFMR
-1416 NNGTL
+1416 SNGML
-1421 KNCLV
+1421 KNCLI
-1426 EGNTFTSNSSTAWA
+1426 ENNTFTSNSSTAYA

-1459 TVRRNTYHYEDL
+1459 TVRRNTYHFGGL
-1471 TKSYLSKADSYN
+1471 TSSGQSSTDSYN

-1489 VFLEGGDIQNS
+1489 VFLEGGDVQNS

-1510 GTAIFGAGLFIKK
+1510 ATVIFGAGLFIKK

-1536 ALLATGWQ
+1536 ALQATPWQ
-1544 RRHAGG
+1544 QRHAGG
-1550 GAWDYSADKTLSTWQ
+1550 GAWDYSASETLSTWQ

-1575 GMLAENYI
+1575 GMIAENYI
-1583 QVLSAHGQT
+1583 QVLSAHGRD
-1592 AQISNADNFNDCYTS
+1592 AVISNADNFHDCYTS
-1607 AIRGYWTDNYG
+1607 AVRANREGYG
-1618 ETVFSNDDASDAT
+1618 EFVFSNDDASDAS
-1631 KVYAP
+1631 KVFAP
-1636 ATSVIHINTDKGGG
+1636 DESIIYIVTNSGGV
-1650 LSSNGYEERDEYYNV
+1650 LSSGYLE
-1665 TYSDNQNHLS
+1665 S
-1675 QSTVNGKYVTSI
+1675 STVNGNYVTSI
-1687 AEINREYNRQCH
+1687 EQINREYNRQCH
-1699 INSPFKGDGEN
+1699 INSPFKDDGED
-1710 LIDYDNWDFTDD
+1710 LIDYNNWDFTDD
-1722 YKSGSGLTYELKDPT
+1722 YKNGPGLTYELKDPT
-1737 ETSTSRYCINMG
+1737 DASTSRYCINMG

-1788 TPEIFKP
+1788 TPEVFEP
-1795 GELPKAYA
+1795 GKLPQAYA
-1803 ETLVSDKDA
+1803 ETLVSAKDT
-1812 SQLDER
+1812 SQLAKR

-1831 TATANSWKNA
+1831 TATASSWDNA

-1854 GRYKFCNPKQ
+1854 GRYKFCYPTR
-1864 RVIVKVATEDESL
+1864 RVIVKVATEDEGL

-1893 VRLFSIM
+1893 VRLYSIM

-1912 QDANAKVSG
+1912 QDANAKESG

-1942 HKTTFDAN
+1942 YKTTFDAN
-1950 YVNSLL
+1950 YVNTLM

-1964 VITFTDRIF
+1964 VVTFTDRIY

-1983 EQQQGANAY
+1983 EQEQGTNAY
-1992 ITPNGSNLAQ
+1992 ITPDGSNLAN
-2002 RGGSSSYASLTTHF
+2002 RGGSTSYASLTTHF
-2016 SYAVPQ
+2016 SYTEPG
-2022 DYADYGDL
+2022 DYAAYGDL

-2037 GIYVQGGRADIA
+2037 GIYVTGGRADIA

-2060 PNRYGGAAI
+2060 PNRFGGAAI
-2069 VKNYAHVRNC
+2069 VKNYAHIRNC
-2079 VLEDNR
+2079 VLQDNR

-2118 VFTEGDEVNLLEGSV
+2118 VFTEGDEVNLLEGPV
-2133 TVKTL
+2133 TVRTL
-2138 PTGSEQDN
+2138 PTDSDGESPAAN
-2146 NGTSYDALMPH
+2146 YDALMPH
-2157 VYTSTIARNFAQLG
+2157 VYTSTIAQNFAQLG

-2185 NSTVIWQNIG
+2185 NSTVIWQNSG

-2208 TLESNKANIEYFPF
+2208 TLESTKANIEYFPF

-2239 LNTVNRQGTRFVDKN
+2239 LNTVNRQGTRFVKKDC
-2254 NDFTQWPKPLA
+2254 DFAQWPKPLKE
-2265 TTDPNYYRDVLHE
+2265 TDANYYRDVLHE
-2278 LPLSQQ
+2278 MPLSQQ
-2284 KIASNSDDMGYYGIT
+2284 QIATSTTDIDYYGIT

-2308 MSIGAYRRLIQTK
+2308 MSTGDYRRLIQKK
-2321 GLSAIDLL
+2321 GLSTIDLL
-2329 GTGRTSG
+2329 GTGRTRG
-2336 YHADNVEP
+2336 YHADNAEP

-2370 TPELVNMTAAEKLMK
+2370 TPEQVNMSAAEKLMK

-2396 KEQAEYVRDY
+2396 PEQAESIRDY

-2413 FGYPMQSLQTALDYI
+2413 FGYPMQSLQAALDYI

-2433 KNASG
+2433 KNAAG

-2453 IYLSGGTFYPSRD
+2453 IYISGGTFYPSRD
-2466 LEMENRV
+2466 LEMENRL

-2493 NETFQWDDSKVDE
+2493 NETFQWDASKIDE
-2506 TTDSHFQRVGNT
+2506 STGSHFQRVANT
-2518 LSETDSNGK
+2518 LTETDSNGQ
-2527 NVLSFVGGYF
+2527 NVLSFVGGF
-2537 SPKTDVTSPT
+2537 FVPKTNVVSPT
-2547 TKDATFYVDENSEEY
+2547 KDNATFYVDENSEDF

-2568 SGQKDKFD
+2568 KGNSDMFD

-2593 GTTFRMMMLHPD
+2593 GTTFRMVMLHPD

-2624 WEFLNQTILDGNVA
+2624 WEFLHQTILDGNVA
-2638 NIAEQGVHHVITIL
+2638 NIAEKGVHHVITIL
-2652 ANENLVG
+2652 AGENLTG

-2665 SLYGGYANDGYH
+2665 TVYDDYTNDGYH

-2682 QYVAFNGLTIKGG
+2682 QYIGLNGLTIKGG

-2723 NIYDDASA
+2723 NIFHDDNSK
-2731 VSDERANP
+2731 DDPRANP
-2739 DKLSGDNYLHAGASN
+2739 DKLTGAYYLHAGASN

-2796 NMAVGGIDK
+2796 NMSVGGTDK
-2805 LDKEYQSALDGKTIS
+2805 LDKEYQIALDGKTIR
-2820 YVDGR
+2820 YVDGKE
-2825 DASKDPISEMSYPGQ
+2825 ASTDNISEVSYPGQ
-2840 GGAIY
+2840 GAAIY
-2845 STKQLFAYNTIFA
+2845 STKQLTAYNTIFA

-2863 ATMDETQNNTIEVR
+2863 ATMDETANNTIEVR
-2877 QCTSFRRSNYS
+2877 QCTSFRRSDS
-2888 VNRKELFGSGGVAF
+2888 SFNREELFGGGGVAF
-2902 IGLNGLFH
+2902 IGMKGLFH

-2939 LGIRQYSQIL
+2939 LNIRQYSQII

-2965 CALWNMTRTTDD
+2965 SALWNMTRTTDD
-2977 GSVKDAQFGQR
+2977 GSVNDAQFGQR

-3010 HAVAVNDSYNSTD
+3010 HAVAVTDGYNSTD
-3023 NTFDLLSKMDAPY
+3023 NIFDLLSKMDAPY
-3036 NESMFYDAD
+3036 NGDMFYDAD

-3055 YSAYEKDRSLPAQN
+3055 YSAYENDRSLPAQN
-3069 NFETYLDMPFDYNQH
+3069 NYETYLDMPFVYNQH
-3084 IVHQLNDWNPETSS
+3084 IVHQLNAWDPEKKTSTNA
-3098 GGDKGSRYQ
+3098 GAHYQ
-3107 NCNVVISSENTSYE
+3107 NCNVLISSDNTSYE

-3151 TDAGSGK
+3151 TDAGSGR
-3158 LAQKIT
+3158 LFQQI
-3164 SNGSTSYGATFI
+3164 SNNGNTSYGATFI
-3176 TDADGTYKNGT
+3176 TDTDGTYKNGT
-3187 GVYVRAKYDNWSSL
+3187 GVYVREKYEGWSTL

-3223 YTAIPRISPD
+3223 YTLIPRISPD

-3242 IDIGVYEF
+3242 IDIGVYEY

-3305 RKEIRLMNGDYTPNY
+3305 RKEIRLMGGDYTPNY
-3320 TINGHTAF
+3320 TIDGHTAF
-3328 YIDTRLLNS
+3328 YIDTRLLNN
-3337 TTMLGSTT
+3337 TTMLGSA
-3345 DADGKATAVTGEG
+3345 ADGTAVTGEG
-3358 VASLCIRGGYSHDLN
+3358 VTSLCIRGGYSHDLN

-3387 RQRTNNSSSQWDH
+3387 RQRTNDNSSQWDH

-3406 VSQRYGYT
+3406 ASQRYGYD

-3428 VSEPVTSIPIEIYG
+3428 ASEPVTSIPIEIYG
-3442 VTMQNN
+3442 VTMQND

-3462 DAMGANPVR
+3462 DAMGANPVS

-3476 VLDKAPDIKGTSP
+3476 ALGKAPDIEGTSEA
-3489 SFVTWTKRIG
+3489 FVTWTKRIG
-3499 DNTASSTYQSLSAK
+3499 DNTANGTYQSNTAK
-3513 IAAGQMP
+3513 VKAGQMP
-3520 KLILGSDIIYGS
+3520 KLILGSDLIYGS
-3532 GNTADFNPAASATQR
+3532 GNTADFNPSADDTQR
-3547 QKASAVYIGATG
+3547 QKASAVYIGAAG

-3565 NNVFHSNQA
+3565 NSVFHSNQA

-3622 WRNNPETDAPATNS
+3622 WRNNPRTDAPATNS
-3636 DYGEQFSIRGINNQ
+3636 DYGEQFSIRGIDNA
-3650 LLTVVVTTD
+3650 LLTDTVTTD
-3659 DKAGSENR
+3659 DNAGSENR

-3678 ESTNYDTNGELDKRR
+3678 GSTNYDSNGELAKRR

-3711 VQPLSDDPDKRNFTI
+3711 VMPFNDDSRKRDFTI

-3738 QRYVMT
+3738 DRYVMT
-3744 YNKAVGA
+3744 YNTEAGA

-3761 WVQTKDE
+3761 WVQKKDT
-3768 VVSYDGQDV
+3768 VVSYDGQEV
-3777 TIAMDYEQRNGPQ
+3777 TIAKDYEQRNGPQ
-3790 FDVGYRDRFSHTSHI
+3790 FDAGYRDRFSHTSHI

-3865 SNEGSSN
+3865 SNEGSSS

-3893 SGSGLMRETLGKT
+3893 TGSGLMRETLGKT

-3912 EDRDIVDYLNDVER
+3912 EDRNIIEYLNEVER
-3926 NNIRTPVGAL
+3926 NDIRTPVGAL
-3936 GFNKTVISSIRTSD
+3936 GFNKTVVSSIRTSD
-3950 QDRYAPFDHRNKYT
+3950 QDRYAPFDHENKYT

-3976 KKVGDKVASDPRLQ
+3976 KKVGDRVADDPRLQ

-4006 SPQQSPI
+4006 SPPQSPI
-4013 RIRPVLKDSVPKAMT
+4013 RIRPVLKDSVAKAIT

-4035 HVTMN
+4035 HITMD
-4040 GEKYYVERLAQ
+4040 GEKYYVERLAK
-4051 NRGDKSELKT
+4051 NAGDKSELKT

-4068 EYTEAFKNYH
+4068 EYTESFKSYH

-4101 AYINQSL
+4101 AYIDQAL
-4108 IYNALFRDNTTSGT
+4108 VYDALFRDNTTAGT

-4152 NNLTHHYQQKYDC
+4152 NNLTNHYRQQYDC
-4165 TGSGNKNYSFDLECN
+4165 TGDGRKDHSFDLECN

-4226 YLDTSP
+4226 FLDTSP

-4237 VYSINSEFYSANNP
+4237 VYSVNSEYYSANNP
-4251 HKSSTDYQKTSA
+4251 HKSSKEYLKTSA
-4263 KSEVKWLSQANPE
+4263 TSEVKWLSQASPE
-4276 NFLPINLRDFV
+4276 NFLPVNLRDFV
-4287 HLRDDNETVN
+4287 NLRDNNETVR
-4297 TRPSDT
+4297 TRPSDA
-4303 DILGNPRFP
+4303 DLLGNPRFP
-4312 KGITGANDKLDRG
+4312 MGITGANDKLDRG

-4364 VDNVSKIYNDA
+4364 VDNESKIYNDA

-4382 LDVSIAPGLI
+4382 LDVSISPGLI

-4405 GVHTKTMGF
+4405 GIHTKTMGF

-4480 NIFEASNSSK
+4480 NIFEPTNSSK
-4490 WTLLDVNDRKR
+4490 WTPLDVNDRKC

-4521 DTKTHYQAAVK
+4521 DTLTHYQAAVNA
-4532 YGVRTYRF
+4532 GVRTYRF

-4568 DYMSSNNVADFTSK
+4568 DYTSSNNAADFTNK

-4594 AVNTYYPHRR
+4594 AVNTYYTHRR
-4604 QSAMGDY
+4604 QTAMGDY

-4622 FDGDYTMKN
+4622 FDGDYTMKSN
-4631 HDMANT
+4631 DMANT
-4637 NFVNDVYE
+4637 NFVNDVFE
-4645 QVQKAVDEGRKSKGG
+4645 EVQKAVDERRKSRGG
-4660 YYPVKAWSENWDDW
+4660 YYPVKAWSDNWDDW
-4674 NQVPIRYPMIGVYDE
+4674 NQVPMQYPMLGVYDS
-4689 KRGGSKSK
+4689 KRGGKKEEKS
-4697 PDDNGIITYVLTD
+4697 DIVTYILTD
-4710 TVLTANPRPRIW
+4710 TVLTANPKPRIW

-4733 VNDQGIEQLS
+4733 VNGDGTEQLS

-4759 TTPIPVQYDAKTGER
+4759 TTPLKVQYDAKTGKR

-4787 VARQARYLQAVNDAM
+4787 VARQARYLRAINDAM

-4842 SGLKVG
+4842 SGLQVG
-4848 DMVDIYDPTGR
+4848 DRIVIYDPVGR
-4859 VYNMIRATGP
+4859 IYNMIRAADS

-4877 SGVYI
+4877 AGVYI
-4882 IRAGDKVAKAAVR
+4882 IKAENKVAKVVVK

>member
-1 MFRLRHI
+1 MGLVVVGLGLLDIALWFLI
-8 LTLLL
+8 LNAVYHGSNAALITITTTMLTFG
-13 SLMVAQLMGQTP
+13 MG
-25 QETTINA
+25 A
-32 SHRRYVTP
+32 STQ
-40 TGAYSNR
+40 A
-47 GTTWADA
+47 
-54 KNNIQD
+54 
-60 AINDLVASNLLPGEV
+60 
-75 WVKEGTYRPTEST
+75 
-88 ESGGS
+88 
-93 SLFASFK
+93 LFA
-100 IPAGITVRGGFAGNE
+100 
-115 VTLNDRM
+115 
-122 VKYLDKDGNTVGT
+122 
-135 AKIGDTFSKAYTDK
+135 
-149 RFLHP
+149 
-154 TVLTGDL
+154 
-161 SSRQANFT
+161 
-169 WNDQSH
+169 
-175 RYATQF
+175 
-181 YGNAYH
+181 
-187 VVWFATNGF
+187 
-196 YSNGRAKA
+196 
-204 LRLNDASW
+204 
-212 TATLEGVTI
+212 
-221 MRGYA
+221 
-226 YNSSLEGH
+226 
-234 PHNAYGGGAYMVD
+234 
-247 GSMMRDVRI
+247 
-256 ECCEASR
+256 
-263 NGGAI
+263 
-268 YMDGGGVCDHV
+268 
-279 FVTTSQAQ
+279 
-287 GIGTSYGYGGGVCIE
+287 
-302 TNPAIS
+302 
-308 DVAPVETGFRY
+308 
-319 GMIANCASRQGGG
+319 
-332 LAILTSRNTF
+332 
-342 TETYTNPVTGAQET
+342 
-356 RTRVPAIY
+356 RV
-364 EDQRNKAYAYAS
+364 
-376 VVAHNV
+376 
-382 ALIEGGG
+382 GGG

-608 TATDYDG
+608 TATNYDG

-880 DDAIPDAV
+880 DGEIPDAV
-888 LPSFAYRSTA
+888 LPSFAFRSTA

-912 YTDEATAVGVHGRY
+912 YTAEATAVGVHGRY

-940 FDDLAAAS
+940 FDALAAAS

-962 SLSYYFNTAEDING
+962 SLSYYFNTVEDING

-1057 AQPDGQPPYGKDI
+1057 AQSNGQPQYGKDI
-1070 YVRMPKDGGDDNND
+1070 YVRMPEDGGDDNND

-1095 QRAMELAKQTG
+1095 QRAMELAKQSG
-1106 SVTKEPIEVP
+1106 SITKEPIEVP

-1171 YETTFFQPV
+1171 YESTFFKPV
-1180 VASTSNGT
+1180 AISDGT

-1194 DGRYLYVSSS
+1194 DGRYLYVSSRYNT
-1204 DAVQLSTSDGTAFHI
+1204 VQLSTSNQTAFHI
-1219 VKSDGAWRIYRVY
+1219 EKSDGAWRIYRVY
-1232 TTGFWMWRT
+1232 TTGWMWWQT
-1241 TYYDYIEAYSGSSI
+1241 TYYDYIDAYSGSGI
-1255 HHTAAEYS
+1255 RHTAAEYS
-1263 GYWDWSINPSS
+1263 DDWDWSINSSS
-1274 AWNLYEVTF
+1274 AWNLHEVTF

-1307 TYDTRIHDKDKYSSS
+1307 TYDTRVHDKDNYSSS
-1322 KFSSGGL
+1322 TFSSGGL

-1352 DLSNRQ
+1352 DLSNRN
-1358 PLYTTTLTANSTASD
+1358 PLYTTTITASSTASDVDD

-1387 FVVSTMVE
+1387 FVVPTMVE
-1395 GFRITGGTCSGTNYG
+1395 GFRITGGSSAGQNYG
-1410 AGVFMR
+1410 AGIFMR

-1426 EGNTFTSNSSTAWA
+1426 EGNTFTSNASTAWA

-1459 TVRRNTYHYEDL
+1459 TVRRNTYHYGGLASSGE
-1471 TKSYLSKADSYN
+1471 YR

-1489 VFLEGGDIQNS
+1489 VFLEGGALQNS
-1500 LIVENTLDNS
+1500 LIVENKLDNS
-1510 GTAIFGAGLFIKK
+1510 DIDIFGAGIFIKNA
-1523 PSRIFNTTIAYNR
+1523 SRIFNTTIAYNR
-1536 ALLATGWQ
+1536 AVLST
-1544 RRHAGG
+1544 RRAWTPYQHAGG
-1550 GAWDYSADKTLSTWQ
+1550 GAWDYTSSATSKASVWQ
-1565 NCIVWGNMAN
+1565 NCILWGNTAN
-1575 GMLAENYI
+1575 GGLIDNYI
-1583 QVLSAHGQT
+1583 QILTAHGTT
-1592 AQISNADNFNDCYTS
+1592 ANIPYAADNFHECYTT
-1607 AIRGYWTDNYG
+1607 AIRGSRPNSSEVSFG
-1618 ETVFSNDDASDAT
+1618 NDDVSKPDN
-1631 KVYAP
+1631 VYAP
-1636 ATSVIHINTDKGGG
+1636 ASESVFVYASEGGSIYATDDVNE
-1650 LSSNGYEERDEYYNV
+1650 S
-1665 TYSDNQNHLS
+1665 NQN
-1675 QSTVNGKYVTSI
+1675 STVGGEDATI
-1687 AEINREYNRQCH
+1687 AQVNHEYLKQCH
-1699 INSPFKGDGEN
+1699 NNSPFKDDSDKLLN
-1710 LIDYDNWDFTDD
+1710 SNTSSCDFSDD
-1722 YKSGSGLTYELKDPT
+1722 YKNGTIPALTYELKDPT
-1737 ETSTSRYCINMG
+1737 STSTSQYCINMG

-1788 TPEIFKP
+1788 TPEVFEP
-1795 GELPKAYA
+1795 GKLPKAYA
-1803 ETLVSDKDA
+1803 ETLVSTKDA
-1812 SQLDER
+1812 SPLASR

-1831 TATANSWKNA
+1831 TATASSWDNA

-1893 VRLFSIM
+1893 VRLYSIM

-1912 QDANAKVSG
+1912 QDANAKESG

-1992 ITPNGSNLAQ
+1992 ITPSGSNLAK
-2002 RGGSSSYASLTTHF
+2002 RGGSSSYASLTTRF
-2016 SYAVPQ
+2016 SSAVPQ

-2254 NDFTQWPKPLA
+2254 NDFPQWPKPLA

-2652 ANENLVG
+2652 ANENLTG

-2665 SLYGGYANDGYH
+2665 SLYDGYENDGYH

-2682 QYVAFNGLTIKGG
+2682 QYIAFNGLTIKGG

-2739 DKLSGDNYLHAGASN
+2739 EKLDGDYYLHAGASN
-2754 TWAYRDIPVVA
+2754 TWGYRDIPLVA
-2765 LNCRFIN
+2765 LNCRFVN

-2796 NMAVGGIDK
+2796 NMSVGGTDNLGQGYHI
-2805 LDKEYQSALDGKTIS
+2805 ALDNKTIR
-2820 YVDGR
+2820 YVDGQKAPD
-2825 DASKDPISEMSYPGQ
+2825 DAVITEVSYPGQ
-2840 GGAIY
+2840 GAAIY
-2845 STKQLFAYNTIFA
+2845 STKQVTAYNTIFA

-2863 ATMDETQNNTIEVR
+2863 ATMEESENNEIELK
-2877 QCTSFRRSNYS
+2877 QCQSFRRSNTS
-2888 VNRKELFGSGGVAF
+2888 SNRAELFGGGGVAF
-2902 IGLNGLFH
+2902 IGLHGFFH
-2910 FFNCDMVNNMANAYP
+2910 FINCDMVNNMANAYP
-2925 VILTRNPNLSEDEN
+2925 VILTRNPNISEDKD
-2939 LGIRQYSQIL
+2939 LSIRQYSQIL
-2949 NSVVWGNRLND
+2949 NSVAWGNRLNN

-2965 CALWNMTRTTDD
+2965 SDLWNMTWTTED
-2977 GSVKDAQFGQR
+2977 GKTNDPYFGQR
-2988 LKFNAQLICN
+2988 LKYNAQLICN
-2998 IGRLRKLDNLEQ
+2998 VGRLRTLDELEKN
-3010 HAVAVNDSYNSTD
+3010 ATATTDDYNYNDNV
-3023 NTFDLLSKMDAPY
+3023 FDILTKMDAPY
-3036 NESMFYDAD
+3036 NGDMFYDAN

-3055 YSAYEKDRSLPAQN
+3055 YSAYENDRSLPAQN
-3069 NFETYLDMPFDYNQH
+3069 NYESYLDMPFDYNQH
-3084 IVHQLNDWNPETSS
+3084 IVHQLNDWNPETSA
-3098 GGDKGSRYQ
+3098 GGDNGSRYQ
-3107 NCNVVISSENTSYE
+3107 NCNVMISSDNTSYE

-3151 TDAGSGK
+3151 TDAG
-3158 LAQKIT
+3158 
-3164 SNGSTSYGATFI
+3164 
-3176 TDADGTYKNGT
+3176 
-3187 GVYVRAKYDNWSSL
+3187 
-3201 IRRFLPIGTDR
+3201 
-3212 YMLSTY
+3212 
-3218 TNKPG
+3218 
-3223 YTAIPRISPD
+3223 
-3233 PNPSHNRTY
+3233 
-3242 IDIGVYEF
+3242 
-3250 RHRPLQPQV
+3250 
-3259 TDGVDI
+3259 
-3265 IWVSSK
+3265 
-3271 EKADNG
+3271 
-3277 LPLGSDWSRPSTDL
+3277 
-3291 QRAIETLLSSRNGH
+3291 
-3305 RKEIRLMNGDYTPNY
+3305 
-3320 TINGHTAF
+3320 
-3328 YIDTRLLNS
+3328 
-3337 TTMLGSTT
+3337 
-3345 DADGKATAVTGEG
+3345 
-3358 VASLCIRGGYSHDLN
+3358 
-3373 GAYDIKEYPTVIHQ
+3373 
-3387 RQRTNNSSSQWDH
+3387 
-3400 LFYIND
+3400 
-3406 VSQRYGYT
+3406 
-3414 SYNKSNQFGQQGKN
+3414 
-3428 VSEPVTSIPIEIYG
+3428 
-3442 VTMQNN
+3442 
-3448 QTNKDVL
+3448 
-3455 GSVIYYP
+3455 
-3462 DAMGANPVR
+3462 
-3471 DTDPT
+3471 
-3476 VLDKAPDIKGTSP
+3476 
-3489 SFVTWTKRIG
+3489 
-3499 DNTASSTYQSLSAK
+3499 
-3513 IAAGQMP
+3513 
-3520 KLILGSDIIYGS
+3520 
-3532 GNTADFNPAASATQR
+3532 
-3547 QKASAVYIGATG
+3547 
-3559 GHALLY
+3559 
-3565 NNVFHSNQA
+3565 
-3574 HPLITKAPTRIVN
+3574 
-3587 STFALNGME
+3587 
-3596 VVMDADGD
+3596 
-3604 DDDQRNDTLKSRV
+3604 
-3617 FNSVF
+3617 
-3622 WRNNPETDAPATNS
+3622 
-3636 DYGEQFSIRGINNQ
+3636 
-3650 LLTVVVTTD
+3650 
-3659 DKAGSENR
+3659 
-3667 FERNCYTGGYT
+3667 
-3678 ESTNYDTNGELDKRR
+3678 
-3693 YNTGLA
+3693 
-3699 YENTDLMNGPNF
+3699 
-3711 VQPLSDDPDKRNFTI
+3711 
-3726 QPSQRLVNKGND
+3726 
-3738 QRYVMT
+3738 
-3744 YNKAVGA
+3744 
-3751 DNSNFVYDFA
+3751 
-3761 WVQTKDE
+3761 
-3768 VVSYDGQDV
+3768 
-3777 TIAMDYEQRNGPQ
+3777 
-3790 FDVGYRDRFSHTSHI
+3790 
-3805 DIGAYEYQNVLRR
+3805 
-3818 VLYVDTRRIAET
+3818 
-3830 GESWEKPLND
+3830 
-3840 IQNAVDLAALYHTS
+3840 
-3854 HPRQQTYVFVK
+3854 
-3865 SNEGSSN
+3865 
-3872 AVEHTHQ
+3872 
-3879 GVLLREGVSIYGGM
+3879 
-3893 SGSGLMRETLGKT
+3893 
-3906 ADDNYY
+3906 
-3912 EDRDIVDYLNDVER
+3912 
-3926 NNIRTPVGAL
+3926 
-3936 GFNKTVISSIRTSD
+3936 
-3950 QDRYAPFDHRNKYT
+3950 
-3964 DDDQRKGLIPAG
+3964 
-3976 KKVGDKVASDPRLQ
+3976 
-3990 VRTLIDG
+3990 
-3997 FAVMPDGNA
+3997 
-4006 SPQQSPI
+4006 
-4013 RIRPVLKDSVPKAMT
+4013 
-4028 IDSIIVR
+4028 
-4035 HVTMN
+4035 
-4040 GEKYYVERLAQ
+4040 
-4051 NRGDKSELKT
+4051 KT
-4061 GTDDLGG
+4061 GTED
-4068 EYTEAFKNYH
+4068 
-4078 PYPSMALRNII
+4078 
-4089 VADWK
+4089 
-4094 MPANVDV
+4094 
-4101 AYINQSL
+4101 
-4108 IYNALFRDNTTSGT
+4108 
-4122 GASLR
+4122 
-4127 LGSRGYA
+4127 
-4134 MCVTATGKT
+4134 
-4143 VGSDGSTTL
+4143 
-4152 NNLTHHYQQKYDC
+4152 YQQRQH
-4165 TGSGNKNYSFDLECN
+4165 LLWRH
-4180 LHRGT
+4180 LH
-4185 SHLYFCLTNFD
+4185 
-4196 NDKVTQASLLKGHIP
+4196 
-4211 ILTAAGVEDPNLMYQ
+4211 
-4226 YLDTSP
+4226 
-4232 YIDLD
+4232 
-4237 VYSINSEFYSANNP
+4237 
-4251 HKSSTDYQKTSA
+4251 
-4263 KSEVKWLSQANPE
+4263 
-4276 NFLPINLRDFV
+4276 
-4287 HLRDDNETVN
+4287 
-4297 TRPSDT
+4297 
-4303 DILGNPRFP
+4303 
-4312 KGITGANDKLDRG
+4312 
-4325 CFETW
+4325 
-4330 WQRSTYVTNKELGRY
+4330 
-4345 PHPGSAV
+4345 
-4352 YLLNRYAYHPSH
+4352 
-4364 VDNVSKIYNDA
+4364 
-4375 DMDISLV
+4375 
-4382 LDVSIAPGLI
+4382 
-4392 LMQQGTSLYGNGH
+4392 
-4405 GVHTKTMGF
+4405 
-4414 ERTVNINKGTI
+4414 
-4425 VALPYAMDYGADNC
+4425 
-4439 IWDVTNYGGS
+4439 
-4449 QKQKVLA
+4449 
-4456 EVDHDRASK
+4456 
-4465 DLVYHYNAVQRSQWN
+4465 
-4480 NIFEASNSSK
+4480 
-4490 WTLLDVNDRKR
+4490 
-4501 EAAHGVLIVPK
+4501 
-4512 DPMKVSYEN
+4512 
-4521 DTKTHYQAAVK
+4521 
-4532 YGVRTYRF
+4532 
-4540 IGVARDA
+4540 
-4547 SWAYAEEDGAT
+4547 
-4558 TKTVTLHQRD
+4558 
-4568 DYMSSNNVADFTSK
+4568 
-4582 EDMGWNL
+4582 
-4589 IGLPY
+4589 
-4594 AVNTYYPHRR
+4594 HRR
-4604 QSAMGDY
+4604 RR
-4611 TMNVPHTLWMY
+4611 H
-4622 FDGDYTMKN
+4622 
-4631 HDMANT
+4631 
-4637 NFVNDVYE
+4637 
-4645 QVQKAVDEGRKSKGG
+4645 VQE
-4660 YYPVKAWSENWDDW
+4660 
-4674 NQVPIRYPMIGVYDE
+4674 RYGC
-4689 KRGGSKSK
+4689 
-4697 PDDNGIITYVLTD
+4697 
-4710 TVLTANPRPRIW
+4710 
-4722 MGEGFFTQTAA
+4722 
-4733 VNDQGIEQLS
+4733 
-4743 FSTPLYVPNT
+4743 
-4753 NRVQAL
+4753 
-4759 TTPIPVQYDAKTGER
+4759 
-4774 INNTTGAAKDGST
+4774 
-4787 VARQARYLQAVNDAM
+4787 
-4802 WQLCG
+4802 LCPG
-4807 SNYRLYGG
+4807 
-4815 MTGIDNPQED
+4815 
-4825 VAVGG
+4825 
-4830 IVIRVRQRNVII
+4830 
-4842 SGLKVG
+4842 
-4848 DMVDIYDPTGR
+4848 
-4859 VYNMIRATGP
+4859 
-4869 VVRTAVPT
+4869 
-4877 SGVYI
+4877 
-4882 IRAGDKVAKAAVR
+4882 

>member
-1 MFRLRHI
+1 
-8 LTLLL
+8 
-13 SLMVAQLMGQTP
+13 MVAQLMGQTP

-93 SLFASFK
+93 SLYASFK

-204 LRLNDASW
+204 IRLNDASW

-342 TETYTNPVTGAQET
+342 TETYTNPVTGDQET

-376 VVAHNV
+376 IVAHNV

-469 CRVENNDITD
+469 CRVQNNDITD

-485 VQVLTAANPEFV
+485 VQVLTAVNPAFV
-497 NPLDYGIRRS
+497 NPHAYGIARS
-507 THDGDEFLMPFS
+507 TNATDEFLMPFS

-608 TATDYDG
+608 TVTDYDG

-694 TDVDAASRDPLKYPT
+694 TYVDAAYRDPLKYPT

-795 WIGDRCKAT
+795 WIGDRCKAS
-804 FENTIIYNNESRAAN
+804 FENTVIYNNESRAGN

-880 DDAIPDAV
+880 DGEIPDAV

-940 FDDLAAAS
+940 FDYLAAAS
-948 GASVMQQKIYKYQY
+948 GASVMQQKIYQYQY

-1057 AQPDGQPPYGKDI
+1057 AQSNGQPQYGKDI
-1070 YVRMPKDGGDDNND
+1070 YVRMPEDGGDDNND
-1084 GHSWNN
+1084 GHSWNT

-1095 QRAMELAKQTG
+1095 QKAMELAKQSG
-1106 SVTKEPIEVP
+1106 KVTTEPIEVT
-1116 YTSFTRAADDAS
+1116 YTSFTRATDDAN
-1128 SLSTDTWY
+1128 SLKEGAWY
-1136 QIRSTSRDYYWN
+1136 QIGSDYYQDYYWQ
-1148 AGTSSLQPTT
+1148 ATSSPSSSLQPTSD
-1158 HVGNNDGKDKSSD
+1158 VGNNDGKDKSSD
-1171 YETTFFQPV
+1171 YESTFFQLVP
-1180 VASTSNGT
+1180 NGNG
-1188 YYLQTR
+1188 YYLKTR
-1194 DGRYLYVSSS
+1194 DGRYLYEGRGN
-1204 DAVQLSTSDGTAFHI
+1204 AVQLSRNSNDGTAFQI
-1219 VKSDGAWRIYRVY
+1219 EKSDGAWRIY
-1232 TTGFWMWRT
+1232 TTRWFG
-1241 TYYDYIEAYSGSSI
+1241 TYYDYIEAYSEKSI
-1255 HHTAAEYS
+1255 YHTSEIS
-1263 GYWDWSINPSS
+1263 IWSWDWSIRPSS
-1274 AWNLYEVTF
+1274 GWNLYEVTF

-1294 ITYDASNIHVAAG
+1294 ITYVASNIHVAAG
-1307 TYDTRIHDKDKYSSS
+1307 TYDTRIHDKDNYSSS
-1322 KFSSGGL
+1322 TFSNGGL

-1338 GGYPATGNPGEKER
+1338 GGYPASGNPGEKER

-1358 PLYTTTLTANSTASD
+1358 PLYTTTITASSTASDVDD

-1387 FVVSTMVE
+1387 FIVPTMVE
-1395 GFRITGGTCSGTNYG
+1395 GFRITGGRSAGQNYG
-1410 AGVFMR
+1410 AGIFMR

-1426 EGNTFTSNSSTAWA
+1426 ENNTFTSNSSTAWA

-1459 TVRRNTYHYEDL
+1459 TVRRNTYHYGGL
-1471 TKSYLSKADSYN
+1471 TESYLSKADSYN

-1489 VFLEGGDIQNS
+1489 VFLEGGDVQNS

-1510 GTAIFGAGLFIKK
+1510 ATNIFGAGLFIKK

-1536 ALLATGWQ
+1536 ALQATPWQ
-1544 RRHAGG
+1544 RFHAGG
-1550 GAWDYSADKTLSTWQ
+1550 GAWDYSASETLSTWQ

-1583 QVLSAHGQT
+1583 QVLSAHGST
-1592 AQISNADNFNDCYTS
+1592 AIISNADNFNNCYTS
-1607 AIRGYWTDNYG
+1607 AIRGLWTDVG
-1618 ETVFSNDDASDAT
+1618 ETVYSNDDASDET

-1636 ATSVIHINTDKGGG
+1636 ATNVIHINTDRGGG
-1650 LSSNGYEERDEYYNV
+1650 LSSNGYQEYDDYGNV

-1675 QSTVNGKYVTSI
+1675 QSTVNGNYVSSI
-1687 AEINREYNRQCH
+1687 VEINREYNRQCH
-1699 INSPFKGDGEN
+1699 INSPFKDDGEN
-1710 LIDYDNWDFTDD
+1710 LIDYDKWDFTAA
-1722 YKSGSGLTYELKDPT
+1722 YKNDAGLTYELKDPT
-1737 ETSTSRYCINMG
+1737 DASTSRYCINMG

-1777 GAYEYNGAGSI
+1777 GAYEYNGAGDI
-1788 TPEIFKP
+1788 TPEVFEP
-1795 GELPKAYA
+1795 GKLPQAYA
-1803 ETLVSDKDA
+1803 ETLVSAKDA
-1812 SQLDER
+1812 SPLASC

-1831 TATANSWKNA
+1831 TATASSWDNA

-1854 GRYKFCNPKQ
+1854 GRYKFCYPTR

-1942 HKTTFDAN
+1942 HKPTFDAN

-1992 ITPNGSNLAQ
+1992 ITPSGSNLAQ

-2016 SYAVPQ
+2016 SYAVPK
-2022 DYADYGDL
+2022 DYAAYGDL

-2265 TTDPNYYRDVLHE
+2265 TTDANYYCDVLHE

-2413 FGYPMQSLQTALDYI
+2413 FGYPMQSLQAALDYI

-2518 LSETDSNGK
+2518 LTETDSNGK

-2537 SPKTDVTSPT
+2537 SPKKNVVSPT
-2547 TKDATFYVDENSEEY
+2547 KDDATFYVDKNSEEY

-2568 SGQKDKFD
+2568 KGNNDMFD
-2576 ANGKLKPEN
+2576 AKGRLKPEN

-2665 SLYGGYANDGYH
+2665 SLYGGYENDGYH

-2710 FSYYHGGAILIDG
+2710 FSYYHGGGILIDG

-2796 NMAVGGIDK
+2796 NMSVGGTDK
-2805 LDKEYQSALDGKTIS
+2805 LGKEYQIALDGKTIR
-2820 YVDGR
+2820 YVDGK
-2825 DASKDPISEMSYPGQ
+2825 DASKDPISEVSYPGQ

-2845 STKQLFAYNTIFA
+2845 STKQLLAYNTIFA

-2888 VNRKELFGSGGVAF
+2888 VNRKELFGGGGVAF
-2902 IGLNGLFH
+2902 IGMKGLFH
-2910 FFNCDMVNNMANAYP
+2910 FLNCDMVNNMANAYP
-2925 VILTRNPNLSEDEN
+2925 VILTRNPNLNEN
-2939 LGIRQYSQIL
+2939 KDFNIRQYSQIL
-2949 NSVVWGNRLND
+2949 NSVAWGNRLND

-2965 CALWNMTRTTDD
+2965 NALWNMTWTTED
-2977 GSVKDAQFGQR
+2977 GALTDAQFGQR
-2988 LKFNAQLICN
+2988 LKYNAQLICN

-3010 HAVAVNDSYNSTD
+3010 HAVVTTSEYNTNDNF
-3023 NTFDLLSKMDAPY
+3023 FDLIAKMNAPF

-3069 NFETYLDMPFDYNQH
+3069 NYETYLDMPFLYNQH

-3098 GGDKGSRYQ
+3098 GGDKGARYQ
-3107 NCNVVISSENTSYE
+3107 NCNVLISSENTSYE

-3131 AGFDGYN
+3131 AGFGGYN

-3158 LAQKIT
+3158 LVQEIT

-3176 TDADGTYKNGT
+3176 TDADGTYTNGT

-3201 IRRFLPIGTDR
+3201 IKRFLPIGTDR

-3337 TTMLGSTT
+3337 TTMLGSE
-3345 DADGKATAVTGEG
+3345 ADGKAVTGEG

-3373 GAYDIKEYPTVIHQ
+3373 GAYDIKEYPTILHQ
-3387 RQRTNNSSSQWDH
+3387 RLRTNNSSSQWDH

-3406 VSQRYGYT
+3406 ASQRYGYT
-3414 SYNKSNQFGQQGKN
+3414 IYNTSNQFGQQGKN

-3442 VTMQNN
+3442 VTMQND

-3476 VLDKAPDIKGTSP
+3476 TLDKAPDIKGTSP

-3622 WRNNPETDAPATNS
+3622 WRNNPKTDAPATNS
-3636 DYGEQFSIRGINNQ
+3636 DYGEQFSISGIDNA
-3650 LLTVVVTTD
+3650 LLTDTVTTD

-3699 YENTDLMNGPNF
+3699 FENTDLMNGPNF

-3738 QRYVMT
+3738 KRYVMT

-3761 WVQTKDE
+3761 WVQIKDD
-3768 VVSYDGQDV
+3768 VVSYDGQEV
-3777 TIAMDYEQRNGPQ
+3777 TIAKDYEQRNGPQ
-3790 FDVGYRDRFSHTSHI
+3790 FDAGYRDRFSHTSHI

-3818 VLYVDTRRIAET
+3818 VLYVDT
-3830 GESWEKPLND
+3830 
-3840 IQNAVDLAALYHTS
+3840 
-3854 HPRQQTYVFVK
+3854 
-3865 SNEGSSN
+3865 
-3872 AVEHTHQ
+3872 
-3879 GVLLREGVSIYGGM
+3879 
-3893 SGSGLMRETLGKT
+3893 
-3906 ADDNYY
+3906 
-3912 EDRDIVDYLNDVER
+3912 
-3926 NNIRTPVGAL
+3926 
-3936 GFNKTVISSIRTSD
+3936 
-3950 QDRYAPFDHRNKYT
+3950 
-3964 DDDQRKGLIPAG
+3964 
-3976 KKVGDKVASDPRLQ
+3976 
-3990 VRTLIDG
+3990 
-3997 FAVMPDGNA
+3997 
-4006 SPQQSPI
+4006 
-4013 RIRPVLKDSVPKAMT
+4013 
-4028 IDSIIVR
+4028 
-4035 HVTMN
+4035 
-4040 GEKYYVERLAQ
+4040 
-4051 NRGDKSELKT
+4051 
-4061 GTDDLGG
+4061 
-4068 EYTEAFKNYH
+4068 
-4078 PYPSMALRNII
+4078 
-4089 VADWK
+4089 
-4094 MPANVDV
+4094 
-4101 AYINQSL
+4101 
-4108 IYNALFRDNTTSGT
+4108 
-4122 GASLR
+4122 
-4127 LGSRGYA
+4127 
-4134 MCVTATGKT
+4134 
-4143 VGSDGSTTL
+4143 
-4152 NNLTHHYQQKYDC
+4152 
-4165 TGSGNKNYSFDLECN
+4165 
-4180 LHRGT
+4180 
-4185 SHLYFCLTNFD
+4185 
-4196 NDKVTQASLLKGHIP
+4196 
-4211 ILTAAGVEDPNLMYQ
+4211 
-4226 YLDTSP
+4226 
-4232 YIDLD
+4232 
-4237 VYSINSEFYSANNP
+4237 
-4251 HKSSTDYQKTSA
+4251 
-4263 KSEVKWLSQANPE
+4263 
-4276 NFLPINLRDFV
+4276 
-4287 HLRDDNETVN
+4287 
-4297 TRPSDT
+4297 
-4303 DILGNPRFP
+4303 
-4312 KGITGANDKLDRG
+4312 
-4325 CFETW
+4325 
-4330 WQRSTYVTNKELGRY
+4330 
-4345 PHPGSAV
+4345 
-4352 YLLNRYAYHPSH
+4352 
-4364 VDNVSKIYNDA
+4364 
-4375 DMDISLV
+4375 
-4382 LDVSIAPGLI
+4382 
-4392 LMQQGTSLYGNGH
+4392 
-4405 GVHTKTMGF
+4405 
-4414 ERTVNINKGTI
+4414 
-4425 VALPYAMDYGADNC
+4425 
-4439 IWDVTNYGGS
+4439 
-4449 QKQKVLA
+4449 
-4456 EVDHDRASK
+4456 
-4465 DLVYHYNAVQRSQWN
+4465 
-4480 NIFEASNSSK
+4480 
-4490 WTLLDVNDRKR
+4490 
-4501 EAAHGVLIVPK
+4501 
-4512 DPMKVSYEN
+4512 
-4521 DTKTHYQAAVK
+4521 
-4532 YGVRTYRF
+4532 
-4540 IGVARDA
+4540 
-4547 SWAYAEEDGAT
+4547 
-4558 TKTVTLHQRD
+4558 
-4568 DYMSSNNVADFTSK
+4568 
-4582 EDMGWNL
+4582 
-4589 IGLPY
+4589 
-4594 AVNTYYPHRR
+4594 
-4604 QSAMGDY
+4604 
-4611 TMNVPHTLWMY
+4611 
-4622 FDGDYTMKN
+4622 
-4631 HDMANT
+4631 
-4637 NFVNDVYE
+4637 
-4645 QVQKAVDEGRKSKGG
+4645 
-4660 YYPVKAWSENWDDW
+4660 
-4674 NQVPIRYPMIGVYDE
+4674 
-4689 KRGGSKSK
+4689 
-4697 PDDNGIITYVLTD
+4697 
-4710 TVLTANPRPRIW
+4710 
-4722 MGEGFFTQTAA
+4722 
-4733 VNDQGIEQLS
+4733 
-4743 FSTPLYVPNT
+4743 
-4753 NRVQAL
+4753 
-4759 TTPIPVQYDAKTGER
+4759 
-4774 INNTTGAAKDGST
+4774 
-4787 VARQARYLQAVNDAM
+4787 
-4802 WQLCG
+4802 
-4807 SNYRLYGG
+4807 
-4815 MTGIDNPQED
+4815 
-4825 VAVGG
+4825 
-4830 IVIRVRQRNVII
+4830 
-4842 SGLKVG
+4842 
-4848 DMVDIYDPTGR
+4848 
-4859 VYNMIRATGP
+4859 
-4869 VVRTAVPT
+4869 
-4877 SGVYI
+4877 
-4882 IRAGDKVAKAAVR
+4882 

>member
-1 MFRLRHI
+1 
-8 LTLLL
+8 
-13 SLMVAQLMGQTP
+13 MVAQLMGQTP
-25 QETTINA
+25 QETTVNA

-47 GTTWADA
+47 GTTWTDA

-122 VKYLDKDGNTVGT
+122 VKYLDKDGNTVGE
-135 AKIGDTFSKAYTDK
+135 AKIGDTFSKAYTEK
-149 RFLHP
+149 RFLHQ
-154 TVLTGDL
+154 TILTGDL

-204 LRLNDASW
+204 IRLNDASW

-356 RTRVPAIY
+356 RTRVPANY

-376 VVAHNV
+376 IVAHNV

-469 CRVENNDITD
+469 CRVQNNDITD

-485 VQVLTAANPEFV
+485 VQVLTAVNPAFV
-497 NPLDYGIRRS
+497 NPHAYGIARS
-507 THDGDEFLMPFS
+507 TNATDEFLMPFS

-540 ESLTTNRAIYPFDQ
+540 EGLTTNRAIYPFDQ
-554 LTNDLYGRPYQAHA
+554 FTNDLYGRPYQAHA

-583 IKKDNL
+583 IKKESL
-589 TKTTEGSSTVVHLF
+589 TITTEGSSTVVHLF

-608 TATDYDG
+608 TVTDYDG

-641 AANAATIYRI
+641 AANDNTIYRI

-675 FPLYSNVQIYGG
+675 FPLFSNVQIYGG

-742 LQFANATATM
+742 LQFANAKETM
-752 LDGANPKHYGG
+752 LAGSDPKHYGG
-763 AILMQADGT
+763 AILMEADGT
-772 TGSTATFRNIIIK
+772 TASTATFRNIIIK

-795 WIGDRCKAT
+795 WVGDLCKAS
-804 FENTIIYNNESRAAN
+804 FENTIIYNNESRTGT
-819 GQPMGILY
+819 GQPMGIIY

-865 HANVRQPL
+865 HANARQPL

-880 DDAIPDAV
+880 VGAIPEAI

-898 STTPSADAINAHGS
+898 STTPSADAVTAHGS
-912 YTDEATAVGVHGRY
+912 YTDEATKAGVHGSY
-926 CFFDVRSAMLKGKN
+926 CFFDARSAMLKGKN
-940 FDDLAAAS
+940 FDDLAAS
-948 GASVMQQKIYKYQY
+948 TTVMQQKMYQY
-962 SLSYYFNTAEDING
+962 QYGLSYYFDSENGTNG
-976 YPLFVNATRNCGVS
+976 YPRFVNATRNCGVS

-1015 ADKTGDHDNW
+1015 ADKTGDHGNW

-1036 YGGNPDVGAI
+1036 YGGGPDVGAI
-1046 ENHVDNSDAEN
+1046 ENHVDNSDVEN
-1057 AQPDGQPPYGKDI
+1057 AQPNGQPQYGKDI
-1070 YVRMPKDGGDDNND
+1070 YVRMPEDGGDDNND
-1084 GHSWNN
+1084 GNSWNT

-1095 QRAMELAKQTG
+1095 QHAMELAMQSGK
-1106 SVTKEPIEVP
+1106 VTTEPIKVK
-1116 YTSFTRAADDAS
+1116 YTSFTRDENAAS
-1128 SLSTDTWY
+1128 SLNTSRWY
-1136 QIRSTSRDYYWN
+1136 QVKSVYKGYYWDASTSI
-1148 AGTSSLQPTT
+1148 LKPTT
-1158 HVGNNDGKDKSSD
+1158 NVGKNDGKDKSSD
-1171 YETTFFQPV
+1171 YETTFFQFVPDDYG
-1180 VASTSNGT
+1180 NG
-1188 YYLQTR
+1188 YYLQTG
-1194 DGRYLYVSSS
+1194 DGRYLYVGTGNN
-1204 DAVQLSTSDGTAFHI
+1204 VQLSSNSNYRTAFYI
-1219 VKSDGAWRIYRVY
+1219 SEYNGAWQIYYYSRL
-1232 TTGFWMWRT
+1232 WRRYYIDASNDDAIG
-1241 TYYDYIEAYSGSSI
+1241 TYRYSYQS
-1255 HHTAAEYS
+1255 T
-1263 GYWDWSINPSS
+1263 
-1274 AWNLYEVTF
+1274 AWNFYEVKF
-1283 GTATETETVEH
+1283 GETTATETVEH
-1294 ITYDASNIHVAAG
+1294 IKYDASNIHVAAG
-1307 TYDTRIHDKDKYSSS
+1307 TYDTRFHDKDNYNSST
-1322 KFSSGGL
+1322 FSPGGL
-1329 HLVDGVNLY
+1329 HLADGVNLF

-1352 DLSNRQ
+1352 DLSNRN
-1358 PLYTTTLTANSTASD
+1358 PLYTTTITASD
-1373 VDNTANRVLTQDAD
+1373 VVSANNRVLTQDAD
-1387 FVVSTMVE
+1387 FVVPTMVE
-1395 GFRITGGTCSGTNYG
+1395 GFRITGGRSAGTNYG

-1416 NNGTL
+1416 KNGTL

-1426 EGNTFTSNSSTAWA
+1426 EGNTFTSNASTAWA

-1459 TVRRNTYHYEDL
+1459 TVRRNTYHYGDL
-1471 TKSYLSKADSYN
+1471 TENGQSKNSFN

-1489 VFLEGGDIQNS
+1489 VFLEGGSVQNS
-1500 LIVENTLDNS
+1500 LIVENTLENS
-1510 GTAIFGAGLFIKK
+1510 GTNIFGAGLFIKK

-1536 ALLATGWQ
+1536 ALLANAWD
-1544 RRHAGG
+1544 RNHAGG
-1550 GAWDYSADKTLSTWQ
+1550 GAWDYSDTKTLSTWQ

-1575 GMLAENYI
+1575 GSLAENYI
-1583 QVLSAHGQT
+1583 QVLSAHGDT
-1592 AQISNADNFNDCYTS
+1592 AKISNSENFKDCYTS
-1607 AIRGYWTDNYG
+1607 AVRGYWTKKYG
-1618 ETVFSNDDASDAT
+1618 DTVFSNDDASDPS
-1631 KVYAP
+1631 KVFAP
-1636 ATSVIHINTDKGGG
+1636 DASFIYINTDEGGG
-1650 LSSNGYEERDEYYNV
+1650 LS
-1665 TYSDNQNHLS
+1665 QA
-1675 QSTVNGKYVTSI
+1675 QVNGNYVRSI
-1687 AEINREYNRQCH
+1687 AEINCEYNRQCH

-1737 ETSTSRYCINMG
+1737 DASTSRYCINMG

-1788 TPEIFKP
+1788 TPEVFDP
-1795 GELPKAYA
+1795 GKLPLPQAYA
-1803 ETLVSDKDA
+1803 ETLVSAKDA
-1812 SQLDER
+1812 SPLASR

-1854 GRYKFCNPKQ
+1854 GRYKFCNPTQ
-1864 RVIVKVATEDESL
+1864 RVIVKVATENESL

-1893 VRLFSIM
+1893 VRLYSIM

-1912 QDANAKVSG
+1912 QDANATESG
-1921 FDTTITVNNVATRF
+1921 FDTIIVVNGEKTRF
-1935 DRRDVRR
+1935 DCRDVRR

-1950 YVNSLL
+1950 YVNTLM
-1956 GTKAVAYH
+1956 GAKAVAYH

-2016 SYAVPQ
+2016 SSAVPQ
-2022 DYADYGDL
+2022 DYAAYGDL

-2118 VFTEGDEVNLLEGSV
+2118 VFTEGDEVNLLEGPV
-2133 TVKTL
+2133 TVRTL

-2254 NDFTQWPKPLA
+2254 NDFPQWPKPLA

-2433 KNASG
+2433 KNAAG

-2506 TTDSHFQRVGNT
+2506 TTDSHFQRVANT
-2518 LSETDSNGK
+2518 LTEKDSNGQ

-2537 SPKTDVTSPT
+2537 SPKKNVVSPT
-2547 TKDATFYVDENSEEY
+2547 KDDATFYVDKNSEEY

-2568 SGQKDKFD
+2568 KGNNDMFD
-2576 ANGKLKPEN
+2576 AKGRLKPEN

-2665 SLYGGYANDGYH
+2665 SLYDGYENDGYH

-2710 FSYYHGGAILIDG
+2710 FSYYHGGGILIDG

-2796 NMAVGGIDK
+2796 NMSVGGTDN
-2805 LDKEYQSALDGKTIS
+2805 LDKEYHIGLDGKEIR
-2820 YVDGR
+2820 YVDGKGE
-2825 DASKDPISEMSYPGQ
+2825 SKDPISEVSYPGQ

-2845 STKQLFAYNTIFA
+2845 STKQLTAYNTIFA

-2863 ATMDETQNNTIEVR
+2863 ATMDESKNNDIVLK
-2877 QCTSFRRSNYS
+2877 QCQSFRRSNTS
-2888 VNRKELFGSGGVAF
+2888 FNRAELFGGGGVAF
-2902 IGLNGLFH
+2902 IGLHGLFH
-2910 FFNCDMVNNMANAYP
+2910 FINCDMVNNMANAYP
-2925 VILTRNPNLSEDEN
+2925 VILTRNPNINEKEDLS
-2939 LGIRQYSQIL
+2939 IREYSQIL
-2949 NSVVWGNRLND
+2949 NSVAWGNRLND

-2965 CALWNMTRTTDD
+2965 NALWNMTWTTEDHALT
-2977 GSVKDAQFGQR
+2977 DAQFGQR
-2988 LKFNAQLICN
+2988 LKYNAQLICN

-3010 HAVAVNDSYNSTD
+3010 HAVVTTSEYNTNDNF
-3023 NTFDLLSKMDAPY
+3023 FDLIAKMNAPF

-3069 NFETYLDMPFDYNQH
+3069 NYETYLDMPFLYNQH

-3098 GGDKGSRYQ
+3098 GGDKGARYQ
-3107 NCNVVISSENTSYE
+3107 NCNVLISSENTSYE

-3131 AGFDGYN
+3131 AGFGGYN

-3158 LAQKIT
+3158 LVQEIT
-3164 SNGSTSYGATFI
+3164 SNGSTSYGATF
-3176 TDADGTYKNGT
+3176 TTAADGTYKNGT

-3201 IRRFLPIGTDR
+3201 IKRFLPIGTDR

-3337 TTMLGSTT
+3337 TTMLGSE
-3345 DADGKATAVTGEG
+3345 ADGKAVTGEG

-3373 GAYDIKEYPTVIHQ
+3373 GAYDIKEYPTILHQ
-3387 RQRTNNSSSQWDH
+3387 RLRTNNSSSQWDH

-3406 VSQRYGYT
+3406 ASQRYGYT
-3414 SYNKSNQFGQQGKN
+3414 IYNTSNQFGQQGKN

-3462 DAMGANPVR
+3462 DAMGANPVY

-3476 VLDKAPDIKGTSP
+3476 TLGQAPDIKGTSEA
-3489 SFVTWTKRIG
+3489 FVTWTKRIG
-3499 DNTASSTYQSLSAK
+3499 DNTASSTYQSVSAK

-3520 KLILGSDIIYGS
+3520 KLILGSDVIYGS
-3532 GNTADFNPAASATQR
+3532 GNTDDFNPSASATQR
-3547 QKASAVYIGATG
+3547 RKASAVYIGATG
-3559 GHALLY
+3559 GHALIY

-3596 VVMDADGD
+3596 VVMDAAGD
-3604 DDDQRNDTLKSRV
+3604 ADDQRNDTLKSRV

-3622 WRNNPETDAPATNS
+3622 WRNNPKTDAPATNS
-3636 DYGEQFSIRGINNQ
+3636 DYGEQFSISGIDNA
-3650 LLTVVVTTD
+3650 LLTDTVTTD

-3699 YENTDLMNGPNF
+3699 FENTDLMNGPNF

-3738 QRYVMT
+3738 KRYVMT

-3790 FDVGYRDRFSHTSHI
+3790 FDAGYRDRFSHTSHI

-3854 HPRQQTYVFVK
+3854 HPRQQAYVFVK
-3865 SNEGSSN
+3865 SNEGSSS

-3912 EDRDIVDYLNDVER
+3912 EDRNIIEYLNEVER
-3926 NNIRTPVGAL
+3926 NDIRTPVGAL

-3950 QDRYAPFDHRNKYT
+3950 QDRYAPFDHKNKYT
-3964 DDDQRKGLIPAG
+3964 EDDQRKGLIPEG
-3976 KKVGDKVASDPRLQ
+3976 KKVGDQVASDPRLQ

-4013 RIRPVLKDSVPKAMT
+4013 RINPVLKDSVPKAMT

-4035 HVTMN
+4035 HVTMD
-4040 GEKYYVERLAQ
+4040 GEKYYVERLAK
-4051 NRGDKSELKT
+4051 NPVDKKLMD

-4068 EYTEAFKNYH
+4068 AYTENFKKYH
-4078 PYPSMALRNII
+4078 PYPSLALRNII

-4127 LGSRGYA
+4127 LGPRGYA

-4152 NNLTHHYQQKYDC
+4152 NNLTNHYVQKYDC
-4165 TGSGNKNYSFDLECN
+4165 KGDGRKDQSFDLECN

-4251 HKSSTDYQKTSA
+4251 HKSSTDYKEYKKTSGT
-4263 KSEVKWLSQANPE
+4263 SDDVKWLSQANPD

-4414 ERTVNINKGTI
+4414 ERTVNIDKGTI

-4512 DPMKVSYEN
+4512 DPMS
-4521 DTKTHYQAAVK
+4521 THYQAAVK
-4532 YGVRTYRF
+4532 AGVRTYRF

-4568 DYMSSNNVADFTSK
+4568 DYTSSNNAADFTSK

-4594 AVNTYYPHRR
+4594 AVNTYYTHRR
-4604 QSAMGDY
+4604 QTAMGDY

-4637 NFVNDVYE
+4637 NFVNDVFE
-4645 QVQKAVDEGRKSKGG
+4645 QVQKAVDERRKSKGG
-4660 YYPVKAWSENWDDW
+4660 YYPVKAWSEDWNDW
-4674 NQVPIRYPMIGVYDE
+4674 NQVPIQYPMIGVYDSN
-4689 KRGGSKSK
+4689 RGGKK
-4697 PDDNGIITYVLTD
+4697 TTADGITTYLLTD
-4710 TVLTANPRPRIW
+4710 AVITANPKPRIW

-4733 VNDQGIEQLS
+4733 VNEQGIEQLS

-4753 NRVQAL
+4753 NRVREL
-4759 TTPIPVQYDAKTGER
+4759 SKPISVSYYHKTGMRLTDSSSE
-4774 INNTTGAAKDGST
+4774 TGQDASGSNGDSGSPSGSSKPVSTGSRRDRAA
-4787 VARQARYLQAVNDAM
+4787 AQRARYLRAVNDAM

-4807 SNYRLYGG
+4807 PDYRLYGG
-4815 MTGIDNPQED
+4815 TTAIDEPQADE
-4825 VAVGG
+4825 VVGG
-4830 IVIRVRQRNVII
+4830 ITIRVRQRNVII
-4842 SGLKVG
+4842 SGLQVG